1 MASTRKRRYS
11 QVNDSSEP
19 RWGNQGGSSS
29 EQDTNDPRTGGREPC
44 HWSRARGRRARGRS
58 RHVPALAPPKRRRT
72 ESERRETCQ
81 EKETHPL
88 GYMALKKI
96 CDSNC
101 PEDGILELANQSKR
115 FEALLKCTEIRP
127 DLMKLIIRA
136 VHLCALSDQVTQH
149 AEKILRIVIR
159 TKFLLLHLSSFVRKI
174 PLHSITD
181 DKFQPNDVIL
191 QLAETFLVLL
201 QRFGHDIV
209 DTTPLAELSEALEKL
224 KSDFPLQV
232 DTEMLEKKVIRV
244 KELRDEISRR
254 RIESLRKR
262 EDESD
267 LEPPEDFRK
276 VSVIPQAADLN
287 VHGKPFLRANIV
299 GGSYNDLEH
308 YLDVQFRLM
317 REDFIIPLRQGIKE
331 LRRKDNNRGAS
342 IDSGR
347 KHAKDVSVYRDVT
360 ILYPVCSGKGMVYRI
375 RFDWLHRNVKRVNWE
390 KSKLFKFGSLL
401 CLSAD
406 DFYNILFA
414 TVENR
419 SASDLRCGELEVRF
433 EDIELEKLNQ
443 VIQEN
448 EKFDMVESPAFFET
462 YRHVLEG
469 LQKIQPD
476 DLPFQEHIVKCNR
489 NVGPPGYE
497 SKTNG
502 FFVMSDIINKEVE
515 ENNIGLLLD
524 NNMEKD
530 NDDNQSAST
539 EDSFRGW
546 VFRKWD
552 SDSDGSDWLPVDPD
566 VSSEGSSASPDI
578 DVFSMEVLEDSPIT
592 SSEDSSFNLTFRKSN
607 LDFDDSVWLPADS
620 DGTLESD
627 SSLEDGKIASDSNVW
642 ASDDSS
648 EASEGSDSFDDG
660 PEVVNIY
667 DLEVD
672 RESLGF
678 NASQMRAFKMALA
691 KKIAVIQGP
700 PGTGK
705 TYVGQKIA
713 RVLLQSASL
722 WQEDG
727 KLSPILMVSYTNHA
741 LDEFLEGL
749 PKEGKITV
757 RSRWF
762 AMLAEQLR
770 DLHSVRYWVRIRSD
784 PLCQPSKIV

>member
-29 EQDTNDPRTGGREPC
+29 EQDTNDPRTGGREPR

-72 ESERRETCQ
+72 EIELRETFQ

-88 GYMALKKI
+88 GYMALKEI

-101 PEDGILELANQSKR
+101 PEDGILELANKSKR
-115 FEALLKCTEIRP
+115 FEALLNCTEIRP

-174 PLHSITD
+174 QLHSITD
-181 DKFQPNDVIL
+181 DNFQPDDVIL

-201 QRFGHDIV
+201 QRFRHDTV
-209 DTTPLAELSEALEKL
+209 DTTPIAELSEALEKL
-224 KSDFPLQV
+224 KSDVSLQV
-232 DTEMLEKKVIRV
+232 DTEMLEKKVILV
-244 KELRDEISRR
+244 KELRDEIIRR
-254 RIESLRKR
+254 RIESLRKQD
-262 EDESD
+262 DESA

-287 VHGKPFLRANIV
+287 VHDKPFLRANIV
-299 GGSYNDLEH
+299 GGSYIDLEH

-342 IDSGR
+342 IDSDR
-347 KHAKDVSVYRDVT
+347 KHSKDVSVYRNVT
-360 ILYPVCSGKGMVYRI
+360 VLYPVCSGKGMVYRI
-375 RFDWLHRNVKRVNWE
+375 RFDWLHRSVRHVKWE
-390 KSKLFKFGSLL
+390 KSKQLKFGSLL

-406 DFYNILFA
+406 DFYNLVFA

-419 SASDLRCGELEVRF
+419 NPGDLRCGELEVRF
-433 EDIELEKLNQ
+433 EGVQLEKLNEF
-443 VIQEN
+443 IKEKK
-448 EKFDMVESPAFFET
+448 KFDMVESPAFFET

-476 DLPFQEHIVKCNR
+476 ELPFQEHIVKCNR

-502 FFVMSDIINKEVE
+502 FFVMSDITDKEVE
-515 ENNIGLLLD
+515 ENNIGLLLH
-524 NNMEKD
+524 NNMEGD

-546 VFRKWD
+546 VLRKWD
-552 SDSDGSDWLPVDPD
+552 SDSDGSEWLPVDPD
-566 VSSEGSSASPDI
+566 VLTECDSASLDI
-578 DVFSMEVLEDSPIT
+578 DVFSMGESEDSPLT
-592 SSEDSSFNLTFRKSN
+592 SSEDSLFELACKSN
-607 LDFDDSVWLPADS
+607 LDFEDNVLRSVDSNA
-620 DGTLESD
+620 TLNSD
-627 SSLEDGKIASDSNVW
+627 SSPSGVQAAPSASNL
-642 ASDDSS
+642 ASDDGS
-648 EASEGSDSFDDG
+648 EASEESDAFDPG

-667 DLEVD
+667 DLELHH
-672 RESLGF
+672 ESLGF
-678 NASQMRAFKMALA
+678 NASQMRAFKIALA

-722 WQEDG
+722 WQDEE
-727 KLSPILMVSYTNHA
+727 LSPILMVSYTNHA

-749 PKEGKITV
+749 PKEGKITI

-762 AMLAEQLR
+762 AKLAEQ
-770 DLHSVRYWVRIRSD
+770 
-784 PLCQPSKIV
+784 

>member
-29 EQDTNDPRTGGREPC
+29 EQDTNDPRTGGREPR

-72 ESERRETCQ
+72 EIELRETFQ

-88 GYMALKKI
+88 GYMALKEI

-101 PEDGILELANQSKR
+101 PEDGILELANKSKR
-115 FEALLKCTEIRP
+115 FEALLNCTEIRP

-174 PLHSITD
+174 QLHSITD
-181 DKFQPNDVIL
+181 DNFQPDDVIL

-201 QRFGHDIV
+201 QRFRHDIV
-209 DTTPLAELSEALEKL
+209 DTTPIAELSEALEKL
-224 KSDFPLQV
+224 KSDVSLQV
-232 DTEMLEKKVIRV
+232 DTEMLEKKVILV
-244 KELRDEISRR
+244 KELRDEIIRR
-254 RIESLRKR
+254 RIESLRKQD
-262 EDESD
+262 DESA

-287 VHGKPFLRANIV
+287 VHDKPFLRANIV
-299 GGSYNDLEH
+299 GGSYIDLEH

-342 IDSGR
+342 IDSDR
-347 KHAKDVSVYRDVT
+347 KHSKDVSVYRNVT
-360 ILYPVCSGKGMVYRI
+360 VLYPVCSGKGMVYRI
-375 RFDWLHRNVKRVNWE
+375 RFDWLHRSVRHVKWE
-390 KSKLFKFGSLL
+390 KSKQLKFGSLL

-406 DFYNILFA
+406 DFYNLVFA

-419 SASDLRCGELEVRF
+419 NPGDLRCGELEVRF
-433 EDIELEKLNQ
+433 EGVQLEKLNEF
-443 VIQEN
+443 IKEKK
-448 EKFDMVESPAFFET
+448 KFDMVESPAFFET

-476 DLPFQEHIVKCNR
+476 ELPFQEHIVKCNR

-502 FFVMSDIINKEVE
+502 FFVMSDITDKEVE
-515 ENNIGLLLD
+515 ENNIGLLLH
-524 NNMEKD
+524 NNMEGD

-546 VFRKWD
+546 VLRKWD
-552 SDSDGSDWLPVDPD
+552 SDSDGSEWLPVDPD
-566 VSSEGSSASPDI
+566 VLTECDSASLDI
-578 DVFSMEVLEDSPIT
+578 DVFSMGESEDSPLT
-592 SSEDSSFNLTFRKSN
+592 SSEDMLFELACKSN
-607 LDFDDSVWLPADS
+607 LDFQDNVLRSVDSNA
-620 DGTLESD
+620 TLNSD
-627 SSLEDGKIASDSNVW
+627 SSPSGVQAAPSASNL
-642 ASDDSS
+642 ASDDGS
-648 EASEGSDSFDDG
+648 EASEESDAFDPG

-667 DLEVD
+667 DLELHH
-672 RESLGF
+672 ESLGF
-678 NASQMRAFKMALA
+678 NASQMRAFKIALA

-722 WQEDG
+722 WQDEEE
-727 KLSPILMVSYTNHA
+727 LSPILMVSYTNHT

-749 PKEGKITV
+749 PKEGKITI

-762 AMLAEQLR
+762 AKLAEQ
-770 DLHSVRYWVRIRSD
+770 
-784 PLCQPSKIV
+784 

>member
-29 EQDTNDPRTGGREPC
+29 EQDTNDPRTGGREPR

-72 ESERRETCQ
+72 EIELRETFQ

-88 GYMALKKI
+88 GYMALKEI

-101 PEDGILELANQSKR
+101 PEDGILELANKSKR
-115 FEALLKCTEIRP
+115 FEALLNCTEIRP

-174 PLHSITD
+174 QLHSITD
-181 DKFQPNDVIL
+181 DNFQPDDVIL

-201 QRFGHDIV
+201 QRFRHDTV
-209 DTTPLAELSEALEKL
+209 DTTPIAELSEALEKL
-224 KSDFPLQV
+224 KSDVSLQV
-232 DTEMLEKKVIRV
+232 DTEMLEKKVILV
-244 KELRDEISRR
+244 KELRDEIIRR
-254 RIESLRKR
+254 RIESLRKQD
-262 EDESD
+262 DESA

-287 VHGKPFLRANIV
+287 VHDKPFLRANIV
-299 GGSYNDLEH
+299 GGSYIDLEH

-342 IDSGR
+342 IDSDR
-347 KHAKDVSVYRDVT
+347 KHSKDVSVYRNVT
-360 ILYPVCSGKGMVYRI
+360 VLYPVCSGKGMVYRI
-375 RFDWLHRNVKRVNWE
+375 RFDWLHRSVRHVKWE
-390 KSKLFKFGSLL
+390 KSKQLKFGSLL

-406 DFYNILFA
+406 DFYNLVFA

-419 SASDLRCGELEVRF
+419 NPGDLRCGELEVRF
-433 EDIELEKLNQ
+433 EGVQLEKLNEF
-443 VIQEN
+443 IKEKK
-448 EKFDMVESPAFFET
+448 KFDMVESPAFFET

-476 DLPFQEHIVKCNR
+476 ELPFQEHIVKCNR

-502 FFVMSDIINKEVE
+502 FFVMSDITDKEVE
-515 ENNIGLLLD
+515 ENNIGLLLH
-524 NNMEKD
+524 NNMEGD

-546 VFRKWD
+546 VLRKWD
-552 SDSDGSDWLPVDPD
+552 SDSDGSEWLPVDPD
-566 VSSEGSSASPDI
+566 VLTECDSASLDI
-578 DVFSMEVLEDSPIT
+578 DVFSMGESEDSPLT
-592 SSEDSSFNLTFRKSN
+592 SSEDSLFELACKSN
-607 LDFDDSVWLPADS
+607 LDFEDNVLRSVDSNA
-620 DGTLESD
+620 TLNSD
-627 SSLEDGKIASDSNVW
+627 SSPSGVQAAPSASNL
-642 ASDDSS
+642 ASDDGS
-648 EASEGSDSFDDG
+648 EASEESDAFEPG

-667 DLEVD
+667 DLELHH
-672 RESLGF
+672 ESLGF
-678 NASQMRAFKMALA
+678 NASQMRAFKIALA

-722 WQEDG
+722 WQDEEE
-727 KLSPILMVSYTNHA
+727 LSPILMVSYTNHA

-749 PKEGKITV
+749 PKEGKITI

-762 AMLAEQLR
+762 AKLAEQ
-770 DLHSVRYWVRIRSD
+770 
-784 PLCQPSKIV
+784 

>member
-29 EQDTNDPRTGGREPC
+29 EQDTNDPRTGGREPR

-72 ESERRETCQ
+72 EIELRETFQ

-88 GYMALKKI
+88 GYMALKEI

-101 PEDGILELANQSKR
+101 PEDGILELANKSKR
-115 FEALLKCTEIRP
+115 FEALLNCTEIRP

-174 PLHSITD
+174 QLHSITD
-181 DKFQPNDVIL
+181 DNFQPDDVIL

-201 QRFGHDIV
+201 QRFRHDTV
-209 DTTPLAELSEALEKL
+209 DTTPIAELSEALEKL
-224 KSDFPLQV
+224 KSDVSLQV
-232 DTEMLEKKVIRV
+232 DTEMLEKKVILV
-244 KELRDEISRR
+244 KELRDEIIRR
-254 RIESLRKR
+254 RIESLRKQD
-262 EDESD
+262 DESA

-287 VHGKPFLRANIV
+287 VHDKPFLRANIV
-299 GGSYNDLEH
+299 GGSYIDLEH

-342 IDSGR
+342 IDSDR
-347 KHAKDVSVYRDVT
+347 KHSKDVSVYRNVT
-360 ILYPVCSGKGMVYRI
+360 VLYPVCSGKGMVYRI
-375 RFDWLHRNVKRVNWE
+375 RFDWLHRSVRHVKWE
-390 KSKLFKFGSLL
+390 KSKQLKFGSLL

-406 DFYNILFA
+406 DFYNLVFA

-419 SASDLRCGELEVRF
+419 NPGDLRCGELEVRF
-433 EDIELEKLNQ
+433 EGVQLEKLNEF
-443 VIQEN
+443 IKEKK
-448 EKFDMVESPAFFET
+448 KFDMVESPAFFET

-476 DLPFQEHIVKCNR
+476 ELPFQEHIVKCNR

-502 FFVMSDIINKEVE
+502 FFVMSDITDKEVE
-515 ENNIGLLLD
+515 ENNIGLLLH
-524 NNMEKD
+524 NNMEGD

-546 VFRKWD
+546 VLRKWD
-552 SDSDGSDWLPVDPD
+552 SDSDGSEWLPVDPD
-566 VSSEGSSASPDI
+566 VLTECDSASLDI
-578 DVFSMEVLEDSPIT
+578 DVFSMEESEDSPLT
-592 SSEDSSFNLTFRKSN
+592 SSEDSLFELACKSN
-607 LDFDDSVWLPADS
+607 LDFEDNVLRSVDSNA
-620 DGTLESD
+620 TLNSD
-627 SSLEDGKIASDSNVW
+627 SSPSGVQAAPSASNL
-642 ASDDSS
+642 ASDDGS
-648 EASEGSDSFDDG
+648 EASEESDVFDPG

-667 DLEVD
+667 DLELHH
-672 RESLGF
+672 ESLGF
-678 NASQMRAFKMALA
+678 NASQMRAFKIALA

-722 WQEDG
+722 WQDEEE
-727 KLSPILMVSYTNHA
+727 LSPILMVSYTNHA

-749 PKEGKITV
+749 PKEGKITI

-762 AMLAEQLR
+762 AKLAEQ
-770 DLHSVRYWVRIRSD
+770 
-784 PLCQPSKIV
+784 

>member
-11 QVNDSSEP
+11 QVNNSSKQ
-19 RWGNQGGSSS
+19 RWGNQGERSS
-29 EQDTNDPRTGGREPC
+29 EQDTNIPRTRGREPR
-44 HWSRARGRRARGRS
+44 HWDRARGRRAPGRS
-58 RHVPALAPPKRRRT
+58 RQVPAPAPPKRRRT
-72 ESERRETCQ
+72 EIELRETFQ

-88 GYMALKKI
+88 GYMALKEI

-101 PEDGILELANQSKR
+101 PEDGILELANKSKR
-115 FEALLKCTEIRP
+115 FEALLKCAEIRP

-201 QRFGHDIV
+201 QRFRHDTV
-209 DTTPLAELSEALEKL
+209 DTTPIAELSEALEKL
-224 KSDFPLQV
+224 KSDVSLQV
-232 DTEMLEKKVIRV
+232 DTEMLEKKVILV
-244 KELRDEISRR
+244 KELRDEIIRR
-254 RIESLRKR
+254 RIESLRKQD
-262 EDESD
+262 DESA

-287 VHGKPFLRANIV
+287 VHDKPFLRANIV
-299 GGSYNDLEH
+299 GGSYIDLEH

-331 LRRKDNNRGAS
+331 LRWKDNNRGAS

-347 KHAKDVSVYRDVT
+347 KHSKDVSVYRNVT
-360 ILYPVCSGKGMVYRI
+360 VLYPVCSGKGMVYRI
-375 RFDWLHRNVKRVNWE
+375 RFDWLHRSVRHVKWE
-390 KSKLFKFGSLL
+390 KSKQLKFGSLL

-406 DFYNILFA
+406 DFYNLVFA

-419 SASDLRCGELEVRF
+419 NPGDLRCGELEVRF
-433 EDIELEKLNQ
+433 EGVQLEKLNEF
-443 VIQEN
+443 IKEKK
-448 EKFDMVESPAFFET
+448 KFDMVESPAFFET

-476 DLPFQEHIVKCNR
+476 ELPFQEHIVKCNR

-502 FFVMSDIINKEVE
+502 FFVMSDITDNEVE
-515 ENNIGLLLD
+515 ENKGPLLH
-524 NNMEKD
+524 NNMEGD

-546 VFRKWD
+546 VLRKWD
-552 SDSDGSDWLPVDPD
+552 SDSDGSEWLPVDPD
-566 VSSEGSSASPDI
+566 VLPEYDSASLDI
-578 DVFSMEVLEDSPIT
+578 DDFSMGESEDSPLT
-592 SSEDSSFNLTFRKSN
+592 SSEDSLFELACKSN
-607 LDFDDSVWLPADS
+607 LDFEDNVLRSVDSNA
-620 DGTLESD
+620 TLNSD
-627 SSLEDGKIASDSNVW
+627 SSPSGVQAAPSASNL
-642 ASDDSS
+642 ASDDGS
-648 EASEGSDSFDDG
+648 EASEESDAFDPW

-667 DLEVD
+667 DLELHH
-672 RESLGF
+672 ESLGF
-678 NASQMRAFKMALA
+678 NASQMRAFKIALA

-722 WQEDG
+722 WQDEEER
-727 KLSPILMVSYTNHA
+727 SPILMVSYTNHA

-749 PKEGKITV
+749 PKEGKITI

-762 AMLAEQLR
+762 AKLAEQ
-770 DLHSVRYWVRIRSD
+770 
-784 PLCQPSKIV
+784 

>member
-29 EQDTNDPRTGGREPC
+29 EQDTNDPRTGGREPR

-72 ESERRETCQ
+72 EIELRETFQ

-88 GYMALKKI
+88 GYMALKEI

-101 PEDGILELANQSKR
+101 PEDGILELANKSKR
-115 FEALLKCTEIRP
+115 FEALLNCTEIRP

-159 TKFLLLHLSSFVRKI
+159 TKFLPLHLSSFVRKI
-174 PLHSITD
+174 QLHSITD
-181 DKFQPNDVIL
+181 DNFQPDDVIL

-201 QRFGHDIV
+201 QRFRHDIV
-209 DTTPLAELSEALEKL
+209 GTTPIAELSEALEKL
-224 KSDFPLQV
+224 KSDVSLQV
-232 DTEMLEKKVIRV
+232 DTEMLEKKVILV
-244 KELRDEISRR
+244 KELRDEIIRR
-254 RIESLRKR
+254 RIESLRKQD
-262 EDESD
+262 DESA

-287 VHGKPFLRANIV
+287 VHDKPFLRANIV
-299 GGSYNDLEH
+299 GGSYIDLEH

-347 KHAKDVSVYRDVT
+347 KHSKDVSVYRNVT
-360 ILYPVCSGKGMVYRI
+360 VLYPVCSGKGMVYRI
-375 RFDWLHRNVKRVNWE
+375 RFDWLHRSVRHVKWE
-390 KSKLFKFGSLL
+390 KSKQLKFGSLL

-406 DFYNILFA
+406 DFYSLVFA

-419 SASDLRCGELEVRF
+419 NPGDLRCGELEVRF
-433 EDIELEKLNQ
+433 EGVQLEKLNEF
-443 VIQEN
+443 IKEKK
-448 EKFDMVESPAFFET
+448 KFDMVESPAFFET

-476 DLPFQEHIVKCNR
+476 ELPFQEHIVKCNR

-502 FFVMSDIINKEVE
+502 FFVMSDITDNEVE
-515 ENNIGLLLD
+515 ENNGLLLH
-524 NNMEKD
+524 NNMEGD

-546 VFRKWD
+546 VLRKWD
-552 SDSDGSDWLPVDPD
+552 SDSDGSEWLPVDPD
-566 VSSEGSSASPDI
+566 VLLEYDSASLDI
-578 DVFSMEVLEDSPIT
+578 DDFSMGESEDSPLT
-592 SSEDSSFNLTFRKSN
+592 SSEDSLFELACKSN
-607 LDFDDSVWLPADS
+607 LDFEDNVLRSVDSNA
-620 DGTLESD
+620 TLNSD
-627 SSLEDGKIASDSNVW
+627 SSPSGVQAAPSASNL
-642 ASDDSS
+642 ASDDGS
-648 EASEGSDSFDDG
+648 EASEESDAFDPW

-667 DLEVD
+667 DLELHH
-672 RESLGF
+672 ESLGF
-678 NASQMRAFKMALA
+678 NASQMRAFKIALA

-722 WQEDG
+722 WQDEEE
-727 KLSPILMVSYTNHA
+727 LSPILMVSYTNHA

-749 PKEGKITV
+749 PKEGKITI

-762 AMLAEQLR
+762 AKLAEQ
-770 DLHSVRYWVRIRSD
+770 
-784 PLCQPSKIV
+784 

>member
-29 EQDTNDPRTGGREPC
+29 EQDTNDPRTGGREPR

-72 ESERRETCQ
+72 EIELRETFQ

-88 GYMALKKI
+88 GYMALKEI

-101 PEDGILELANQSKR
+101 PEDGILELANKSKR
-115 FEALLKCTEIRP
+115 FEALLNCTEIRP

-174 PLHSITD
+174 QLHSITD
-181 DKFQPNDVIL
+181 DNFQPDDVIL

-201 QRFGHDIV
+201 QRFRHDTV
-209 DTTPLAELSEALEKL
+209 DTTPIAELSEALEKL
-224 KSDFPLQV
+224 KSDVSLQV
-232 DTEMLEKKVIRV
+232 DTEMLEKKVILV
-244 KELRDEISRR
+244 KELRDEIIRR
-254 RIESLRKR
+254 RIESLRKQD
-262 EDESD
+262 DESA

-287 VHGKPFLRANIV
+287 VHDKPFLRANIV
-299 GGSYNDLEH
+299 GGSYIDLEH

-342 IDSGR
+342 IDSDR
-347 KHAKDVSVYRDVT
+347 KHSKDVSVYRNVT
-360 ILYPVCSGKGMVYRI
+360 VLYPVCSGKGMVYRI
-375 RFDWLHRNVKRVNWE
+375 RFDWLHRSVRHVKWE
-390 KSKLFKFGSLL
+390 KSKQLKFGSLL

-406 DFYNILFA
+406 DFYNLVFA

-419 SASDLRCGELEVRF
+419 NPGDLRCGELEVRF
-433 EDIELEKLNQ
+433 EGVQLEKLNEF
-443 VIQEN
+443 IKEKK
-448 EKFDMVESPAFFET
+448 KFDMVESPAFFET

-476 DLPFQEHIVKCNR
+476 ELPFQEHIVKCNR

-502 FFVMSDIINKEVE
+502 FFVMSDITDKEVE
-515 ENNIGLLLD
+515 ENNIGLLLH
-524 NNMEKD
+524 NNMEGD

-546 VFRKWD
+546 VLRKWD
-552 SDSDGSDWLPVDPD
+552 SDSDGSEWLPVDPD
-566 VSSEGSSASPDI
+566 VLTECDSASLDI
-578 DVFSMEVLEDSPIT
+578 DVFSMGESEDSPLT
-592 SSEDSSFNLTFRKSN
+592 SSEDSLFELACKSN
-607 LDFDDSVWLPADS
+607 LDFEDNVLRSVDSNA
-620 DGTLESD
+620 TLNSD
-627 SSLEDGKIASDSNVW
+627 SSPSGVQAAPSASNL
-642 ASDDSS
+642 ASDDGS
-648 EASEGSDSFDDG
+648 EASEESDAFDPG

-667 DLEVD
+667 DLELHH
-672 RESLGF
+672 ESLGF
-678 NASQMRAFKMALA
+678 NASQMRAFKIALA

-722 WQEDG
+722 WQDEEE
-727 KLSPILMVSYTNHA
+727 LSPILMVSYTNHA

-749 PKEGKITV
+749 PKEGKITI

-762 AMLAEQLR
+762 AKLAEQ
-770 DLHSVRYWVRIRSD
+770 
-784 PLCQPSKIV
+784 

>member
-11 QVNDSSEP
+11 QVNNSSKQ
-19 RWGNQGGSSS
+19 RWGNQGERSS
-29 EQDTNDPRTGGREPC
+29 EQDTNIPRTRGREPR
-44 HWSRARGRRARGRS
+44 HWDRARGRRAPGRS
-58 RHVPALAPPKRRRT
+58 RQVPAPAPPKRRRT
-72 ESERRETCQ
+72 EIELRETFQ

-88 GYMALKKI
+88 GYMALKEI

-101 PEDGILELANQSKR
+101 PEDGILELANKSKR
-115 FEALLKCTEIRP
+115 FEALLNCTEIRP

-174 PLHSITD
+174 QLHSITD
-181 DKFQPNDVIL
+181 DNFQPDDVIL

-201 QRFGHDIV
+201 QRFRHDIV
-209 DTTPLAELSEALEKL
+209 DTTPIAELSEALEKL
-224 KSDFPLQV
+224 KSDVSLQV
-232 DTEMLEKKVIRV
+232 DTEMLEKKVILV
-244 KELRDEISRR
+244 KELRDEIIRR
-254 RIESLRKR
+254 RIESLRKQD
-262 EDESD
+262 DESA

-287 VHGKPFLRANIV
+287 VHDKPFLRANIV
-299 GGSYNDLEH
+299 GGSYIDLEH

-331 LRRKDNNRGAS
+331 LRWKDNNRGAS

-347 KHAKDVSVYRDVT
+347 KHSKDVSVYRNVT
-360 ILYPVCSGKGMVYRI
+360 VLYPVCSGKGMVYRI
-375 RFDWLHRNVKRVNWE
+375 RFDWLHRSVRHVKWE
-390 KSKLFKFGSLL
+390 KSKQLKFGSLL

-406 DFYNILFA
+406 DFYNLVFA

-419 SASDLRCGELEVRF
+419 NPGDLRCGELEVRF
-433 EDIELEKLNQ
+433 EGVQLEKLNEF
-443 VIQEN
+443 IKEKK
-448 EKFDMVESPAFFET
+448 KFDMVESPAFFET

-476 DLPFQEHIVKCNR
+476 ELPFQEHIVKCNR

-502 FFVMSDIINKEVE
+502 FFVMSDITDNEVA
-515 ENNIGLLLD
+515 ENNGLLLH
-524 NNMEKD
+524 NNMEGD

-546 VFRKWD
+546 VLRKWD
-552 SDSDGSDWLPVDPD
+552 SDSDGSEWLPVDPD
-566 VSSEGSSASPDI
+566 VLPEYDSASLDI
-578 DVFSMEVLEDSPIT
+578 DDFSMGESEDSPLT
-592 SSEDSSFNLTFRKSN
+592 SSEDSLFELACKSN
-607 LDFDDSVWLPADS
+607 LDFEDNVLRSVDSNA
-620 DGTLESD
+620 TLNSD
-627 SSLEDGKIASDSNVW
+627 SSPSGVQAAPSASNL
-642 ASDDSS
+642 ASDDGSK
-648 EASEGSDSFDDG
+648 ASEESDAFDPW

-667 DLEVD
+667 NLELHH
-672 RESLGF
+672 ESLGF
-678 NASQMRAFKMALA
+678 NASQMRAFKIALA

-722 WQEDG
+722 WQDEEE
-727 KLSPILMVSYTNHA
+727 LSPILMVSYTNHA

-749 PKEGKITV
+749 PKEGKITI

-762 AMLAEQLR
+762 AKLAEQ
-770 DLHSVRYWVRIRSD
+770 
-784 PLCQPSKIV
+784 

>member
-29 EQDTNDPRTGGREPC
+29 EQDTNDPRTGGREPR

-72 ESERRETCQ
+72 ESERGETFQ

-88 GYMALKKI
+88 GYMALKEI

-101 PEDGILELANQSKR
+101 PEDGILELANKSKR
-115 FEALLKCTEIRP
+115 FEALLNCTEIRP

-136 VHLCALSDQVTQH
+136 LHLCALSDQVTQH

-174 PLHSITD
+174 QLHSITD
-181 DKFQPNDVIL
+181 DNFQPDDVIL

-201 QRFGHDIV
+201 QRFRHDTV
-209 DTTPLAELSEALEKL
+209 DTTPIAELSEALEKL
-224 KSDFPLQV
+224 KSDVSLQV
-232 DTEMLEKKVIRV
+232 DTEMLEKKVILV
-244 KELRDEISRR
+244 KELRDEIIRR
-254 RIESLRKR
+254 RIESLRKQD
-262 EDESD
+262 DESA

-287 VHGKPFLRANIV
+287 VHDKPFLRANIV
-299 GGSYNDLEH
+299 GGSYIDLEH

-317 REDFIIPLRQGIKE
+317 REDFVIPLRQGIKE
-331 LRRKDNNRGAS
+331 LRWKDNNRGAS

-347 KHAKDVSVYRDVT
+347 KHSKDVSVYRNVT
-360 ILYPVCSGKGMVYRI
+360 VLYPVCSGKGMVYRI
-375 RFDWLHRNVKRVNWE
+375 RFDWLHRSVRHVKWE
-390 KSKLFKFGSLL
+390 KSKQLKFGSLL

-406 DFYNILFA
+406 DFYNLVFA

-419 SASDLRCGELEVRF
+419 NPGDLRCGELEVRF
-433 EDIELEKLNQ
+433 EGVQLEKLNEF
-443 VIQEN
+443 IKEKK
-448 EKFDMVESPAFFET
+448 KFDMVESPAFFET

-476 DLPFQEHIVKCNR
+476 ELPFQEHIVKCNR

-502 FFVMSDIINKEVE
+502 FFVMSDITDNEVE
-515 ENNIGLLLD
+515 ENNGLLLH
-524 NNMEKD
+524 NNMEGD

-546 VFRKWD
+546 VLRKWD
-552 SDSDGSDWLPVDPD
+552 SDSDGSEWLPVDPD
-566 VSSEGSSASPDI
+566 VLLEYDSASLDI
-578 DVFSMEVLEDSPIT
+578 DDFSMGESEDSPLT
-592 SSEDSSFNLTFRKSN
+592 SSEDNLFELACKSN
-607 LDFDDSVWLPADS
+607 LDFEDNVLRSVDSSA
-620 DGTLESD
+620 TLNSD
-627 SSLEDGKIASDSNVW
+627 SSPSGVQAAPSASNL
-642 ASDDSS
+642 ASDDGS
-648 EASEGSDSFDDG
+648 EASEENDAFDPG

-667 DLEVD
+667 DLELHH
-672 RESLGF
+672 ESLGF
-678 NASQMRAFKMALA
+678 NASQMRAFKIALA

-722 WQEDG
+722 WQDEDE
-727 KLSPILMVSYTNHA
+727 LSPILMVSYTNHA

-749 PKEGKITV
+749 PKEGKITI

-762 AMLAEQLR
+762 AKLAEQ
-770 DLHSVRYWVRIRSD
+770 
-784 PLCQPSKIV
+784 

>member
-1 MASTRKRRYS
+1 MASTRKRRYR
-11 QVNDSSEP
+11 QVNDSSEQ
-19 RWGNQGGSSS
+19 RWGNQGGISSA
-29 EQDTNDPRTGGREPC
+29 QGTNDPRTGGREPR

-58 RHVPALAPPKRRRT
+58 RQVPAHAPSKRRRT

-88 GYMALKKI
+88 GYMALKEI
-96 CDSNC
+96 CESNC
-101 PEDGILELANQSKR
+101 PEDGIFELANKSKR
-115 FEALLKCTEIRP
+115 FEALLNCTEIGP

-136 VHLCALSDQVTQH
+136 LHLCALSDQVTQH
-149 AEKILRIVIR
+149 ADKILRIVIR

-224 KSDFPLQV
+224 KSDVSLQV

-244 KELRDEISRR
+244 KELRDEINRR
-254 RIESLRKR
+254 QIQSLRKQ

-287 VHGKPFLRANIV
+287 VHGKPFLRVNIV
-299 GGSYNDLEH
+299 DGSYNDLEH

-331 LRRKDNNRGAS
+331 LRRKDNDRGAGVG
-342 IDSGR
+342 SGR
-347 KHAKDVSVYRDVT
+347 KHAKDVSIYRNVT
-360 ILYPVCSGKGMVYRI
+360 VLYPVCSGKGMVYRI
-375 RFDWLHRNVKRVNWE
+375 RFDWRHRSVKHVNWE
-390 KSKLFKFGSLL
+390 KSNKLLKFGSLL

-419 SASDLRCGELEVRF
+419 SPSDLRCGELEVRF
-433 EDIELEKLNQ
+433 EGIELEKLNQ

-476 DLPFQEHIVKCNR
+476 ELPFQEHIVKCNR

-497 SKTNG
+497 IKTNG

-515 ENNIGLLLD
+515 ENNIGLRLD

-552 SDSDGSDWLPVDPD
+552 SDSDDSEWLPV
-566 VSSEGSSASPDI
+566 VSAEGNSTSPDI
-578 DVFSMEVLEDSPIT
+578 DVVSMEVLEDSAIA
-592 SSEDSSFNLTFRKSN
+592 SSKDSSFELISSKSN
-607 LDFDDSVWLPADS
+607 LDVSDSLWLPADS
-620 DGTLESD
+620 DVTVESD
-627 SSLEDGKIASDSNVW
+627 SSLEDGEIASDSNVL
-642 ASDDSS
+642 ASDHSS
-648 EASEGSDSFDDG
+648 EASESSDSLEYDL
-660 PEVVNIY
+660 EVVNIY

-672 RESLGF
+672 CESLGF
-678 NASQMRAFKMALA
+678 NASQMRAFKMALS
-691 KKIAVIQGP
+691 KKVAVIQGP

-713 RVLLQSASL
+713 RVLLQSACL
-722 WQEDG
+722 WQDDE
-727 KLSPILMVSYTNHA
+727 KRSPILMVSYTNHA

-749 PKEGKITV
+749 PKKGKIT
-757 RSRWF
+757 
-762 AMLAEQLR
+762 
-770 DLHSVRYWVRIRSD
+770 IRS
-784 PLCQPSKIV
+784 LCFAKLVEQRRHVQNGRYKARI

>member
-29 EQDTNDPRTGGREPC
+29 EQDTSDPRTGGREPR
-44 HWSRARGRRARGRS
+44 HWSRARGRIARGRS

-72 ESERRETCQ
+72 EIELRETFQ

-88 GYMALKKI
+88 GYMALKEI

-101 PEDGILELANQSKR
+101 PEDGILELANKSKR
-115 FEALLKCTEIRP
+115 FEALLNCTEIRP

-174 PLHSITD
+174 QLHSITD
-181 DKFQPNDVIL
+181 DNFQPDDVIL

-201 QRFGHDIV
+201 QRFRHDIV
-209 DTTPLAELSEALEKL
+209 DTTPIAELSEALEKL
-224 KSDFPLQV
+224 KSDVSLQV
-232 DTEMLEKKVIRV
+232 DTEMLEKKVILV
-244 KELRDEISRR
+244 KELRDEIIRR
-254 RIESLRKR
+254 RIESLRKQD
-262 EDESD
+262 DESA

-287 VHGKPFLRANIV
+287 VHDKPFLRANIV
-299 GGSYNDLEH
+299 GGSYIDLEH

-342 IDSGR
+342 IDSDR
-347 KHAKDVSVYRDVT
+347 KHSKDVSVYRNVT
-360 ILYPVCSGKGMVYRI
+360 VLYPVCSGKGMVYRI
-375 RFDWLHRNVKRVNWE
+375 RFDWLHRSVRHVKWE
-390 KSKLFKFGSLL
+390 KSKQLKFGSLL

-406 DFYNILFA
+406 DFYNLVFA

-419 SASDLRCGELEVRF
+419 NPGDLRCGELEVRF
-433 EDIELEKLNQ
+433 EGVQLEKLNEF
-443 VIQEN
+443 IKEKK
-448 EKFDMVESPAFFET
+448 KFDMVESPAFFET

-476 DLPFQEHIVKCNR
+476 ELPFQEHIVKCNR

-502 FFVMSDIINKEVE
+502 FFVMSDITDKEVE
-515 ENNIGLLLD
+515 ENNIGLLLH
-524 NNMEKD
+524 NNMEGD

-546 VFRKWD
+546 VLRKWD
-552 SDSDGSDWLPVDPD
+552 SDSDGSEWLPVDPD
-566 VSSEGSSASPDI
+566 VLTECDSASLDI
-578 DVFSMEVLEDSPIT
+578 DVFSMGESEDSPLT
-592 SSEDSSFNLTFRKSN
+592 SSEDSLFELACKSN
-607 LDFDDSVWLPADS
+607 LDFEDNVLRSVDSNA
-620 DGTLESD
+620 TLNSD
-627 SSLEDGKIASDSNVW
+627 SSPSGVQAAPSASNL
-642 ASDDSS
+642 ASDDGS
-648 EASEGSDSFDDG
+648 EASEESDAFDPG

-667 DLEVD
+667 DLELHH
-672 RESLGF
+672 ESLGF
-678 NASQMRAFKMALA
+678 NASQMRAFKIALA

-722 WQEDG
+722 WQDEEE
-727 KLSPILMVSYTNHA
+727 LSPILMVSYTNHA

-749 PKEGKITV
+749 PKEGKITI

-762 AMLAEQLR
+762 AKLAEQ
-770 DLHSVRYWVRIRSD
+770 
-784 PLCQPSKIV
+784 

>member
-1 MASTRKRRYS
+1 MASTRKRRYR
-11 QVNDSSEP
+11 QVNDSSEQ
-19 RWGNQGGSSS
+19 RWGNQGGISSA
-29 EQDTNDPRTGGREPC
+29 QGTNDPRTGGREPR

-58 RHVPALAPPKRRRT
+58 RQVPAHAPSKRRRT

-88 GYMALKKI
+88 GYMALKEI
-96 CDSNC
+96 CESNC
-101 PEDGILELANQSKR
+101 PEDGIFELANQSKR
-115 FEALLKCTEIRP
+115 FEALLKCAEIRP

-136 VHLCALSDQVTQH
+136 VHLCASSDQVTQH

-159 TKFLLLHLSSFVRKI
+159 TKFLLLHLFSFVRKI

-224 KSDFPLQV
+224 KSDVSLQV

-244 KELRDEISRR
+244 KELRDEINRR
-254 RIESLRKR
+254 QIQSLRKQ

-287 VHGKPFLRANIV
+287 VHGKPFLRVNIV
-299 GGSYNDLEH
+299 DGSYNDLEH

-331 LRRKDNNRGAS
+331 LRRKDNDRGAGVG
-342 IDSGR
+342 SGR
-347 KHAKDVSVYRDVT
+347 KHAKDVSIYRNVT
-360 ILYPVCSGKGMVYRI
+360 VLYPVCSGKGMVYRI
-375 RFDWLHRNVKRVNWE
+375 RFDWRHRSVKHVNWE
-390 KSKLFKFGSLL
+390 KSNKLLKFGSLL

-419 SASDLRCGELEVRF
+419 SPSDLRCGELEVRF
-433 EDIELEKLNQ
+433 EGIELEKLNQ
-443 VIQEN
+443 VIQEK

-476 DLPFQEHIVKCNR
+476 ELPFQEHIVKCNR

-497 SKTNG
+497 IKTNG

-515 ENNIGLLLD
+515 ENNIGLRLD

-552 SDSDGSDWLPVDPD
+552 SDSDDSEWLPV
-566 VSSEGSSASPDI
+566 VSAEGNSTSPDI
-578 DVFSMEVLEDSPIT
+578 DVVSMEVLEDSAIA
-592 SSEDSSFNLTFRKSN
+592 SSKDSSFELISSKSN
-607 LDFDDSVWLPADS
+607 LDVSDSLWLPADS
-620 DGTLESD
+620 DVTVESD
-627 SSLEDGKIASDSNVW
+627 SSLEDGEIASDSNVL
-642 ASDDSS
+642 ASDHSS
-648 EASEGSDSFDDG
+648 EASESSDSLEYDL
-660 PEVVNIY
+660 EVVNIY

-672 RESLGF
+672 CESLGF
-678 NASQMRAFKMALA
+678 NASQMRAFKMALS
-691 KKIAVIQGP
+691 KKVAVIQGP

-713 RVLLQSASL
+713 RVLLQSACL
-722 WQEDG
+722 WQDDE
-727 KLSPILMVSYTNHA
+727 KRSPILMVSYTNHA

-749 PKEGKITV
+749 PKKGKIT
-757 RSRWF
+757 
-762 AMLAEQLR
+762 
-770 DLHSVRYWVRIRSD
+770 IRS
-784 PLCQPSKIV
+784 LCFAKLVEQRRHVQNGRYKARI

>member
-1 MASTRKRRYS
+1 MASTRKRRYR
-11 QVNDSSEP
+11 QVNDSSEQ
-19 RWGNQGGSSS
+19 RWGNQGGISSA
-29 EQDTNDPRTGGREPC
+29 QGTNDPRTGGREPR

-58 RHVPALAPPKRRRT
+58 RQVPAHAPSKRRRT

-88 GYMALKKI
+88 GYMALKEI
-96 CDSNC
+96 CESNC
-101 PEDGILELANQSKR
+101 PEDGIFELANKSKR
-115 FEALLKCTEIRP
+115 FEALLNCTEIGP

-136 VHLCALSDQVTQH
+136 LHLCALSDQVTQH
-149 AEKILRIVIR
+149 ADKILRIVIR

-224 KSDFPLQV
+224 KSDVSLQV

-244 KELRDEISRR
+244 KELRDEINRR
-254 RIESLRKR
+254 QIQSLRKQ

-287 VHGKPFLRANIV
+287 VHGKPFLRVNIV
-299 GGSYNDLEH
+299 DGSYNDLEH

-331 LRRKDNNRGAS
+331 LRRKDNDRGAGVG
-342 IDSGR
+342 SGR
-347 KHAKDVSVYRDVT
+347 KHAKDVSIYRNVT
-360 ILYPVCSGKGMVYRI
+360 VLYPVCSGKGMVYRI
-375 RFDWLHRNVKRVNWE
+375 RFDWRHRSVKHVNWE
-390 KSKLFKFGSLL
+390 KSNKLLKFGSLL

-419 SASDLRCGELEVRF
+419 SPSDLRCGELEVRF
-433 EDIELEKLNQ
+433 EGIELEKLNQ
-443 VIQEN
+443 VIQEK

-476 DLPFQEHIVKCNR
+476 ELPFQEHIVKCNR

-497 SKTNG
+497 IKTNG

-515 ENNIGLLLD
+515 ENNIGLRLD

-552 SDSDGSDWLPVDPD
+552 SDSDDSEWLPV
-566 VSSEGSSASPDI
+566 VSAEGNSTSPDI
-578 DVFSMEVLEDSPIT
+578 DVVSMEVLEDSAIA
-592 SSEDSSFNLTFRKSN
+592 SSKDSSFELISSKSN
-607 LDFDDSVWLPADS
+607 LDVSDSLWLPADS
-620 DGTLESD
+620 DVTVESD
-627 SSLEDGKIASDSNVW
+627 SSLEDGEIASDSNVL
-642 ASDDSS
+642 ASDHSS
-648 EASEGSDSFDDG
+648 EASESSDSLEYDL
-660 PEVVNIY
+660 EVVNIY

-672 RESLGF
+672 CESLGF
-678 NASQMRAFKMALA
+678 NASQMRAFKMALS
-691 KKIAVIQGP
+691 KKVAVIQGP

-713 RVLLQSASL
+713 RVLLQSACL
-722 WQEDG
+722 WQDDE
-727 KLSPILMVSYTNHA
+727 KRSPILMVSYTNHA

-749 PKEGKITV
+749 PKKGKIT
-757 RSRWF
+757 
-762 AMLAEQLR
+762 
-770 DLHSVRYWVRIRSD
+770 IRS
-784 PLCQPSKIV
+784 LCFAKLVEQRRHVQNGRYKARI

>member
-29 EQDTNDPRTGGREPC
+29 EQDTNDPRTGGREPR

-72 ESERRETCQ
+72 EIELRETFQ

-88 GYMALKKI
+88 GYMALKEI

-101 PEDGILELANQSKR
+101 PEDGILELANKSKR
-115 FEALLKCTEIRP
+115 FEALLNCTEIRP

-174 PLHSITD
+174 QLHSITD
-181 DKFQPNDVIL
+181 DNFQPDDVIL

-201 QRFGHDIV
+201 QRFRHDTV
-209 DTTPLAELSEALEKL
+209 DTTPIAELSEALEKL
-224 KSDFPLQV
+224 KSDVSLQV
-232 DTEMLEKKVIRV
+232 DTEMLEKKVILV
-244 KELRDEISRR
+244 KELRDEIIRR
-254 RIESLRKR
+254 RIESLRKQD
-262 EDESD
+262 DESA

-287 VHGKPFLRANIV
+287 VHDKPFLRANIV
-299 GGSYNDLEH
+299 GGSYIDLEH

-342 IDSGR
+342 IDSDR
-347 KHAKDVSVYRDVT
+347 KHSKDISVYRNVT
-360 ILYPVCSGKGMVYRI
+360 VLYPVCSGKGMVYRI
-375 RFDWLHRNVKRVNWE
+375 RFDWLHRSVRHVKWE
-390 KSKLFKFGSLL
+390 KSKQLKFGSLL

-406 DFYNILFA
+406 DFYNLVFA

-419 SASDLRCGELEVRF
+419 NPGDLRCGELEVRF
-433 EDIELEKLNQ
+433 EGVQLEKLNEF
-443 VIQEN
+443 IKEKK
-448 EKFDMVESPAFFET
+448 KFDMVESPAFFET

-476 DLPFQEHIVKCNR
+476 ELPFQEHIVKCNR

-502 FFVMSDIINKEVE
+502 FFVMSDITDKEVE
-515 ENNIGLLLD
+515 ENNIGLLLH
-524 NNMEKD
+524 NNMEGD

-546 VFRKWD
+546 VLRKWD
-552 SDSDGSDWLPVDPD
+552 SDSDGSEWLPVDPD
-566 VSSEGSSASPDI
+566 VLTECDSASLDI
-578 DVFSMEVLEDSPIT
+578 DVFSMGESEDSPLT
-592 SSEDSSFNLTFRKSN
+592 SSEDSLFELACKSN
-607 LDFDDSVWLPADS
+607 LDFEDNVLRSVDSNA
-620 DGTLESD
+620 TLNSD
-627 SSLEDGKIASDSNVW
+627 SSPSGVQAAPSASNL
-642 ASDDSS
+642 ASDDGS
-648 EASEGSDSFDDG
+648 EASEESDAFDPG

-667 DLEVD
+667 DLELHH
-672 RESLGF
+672 ESLGF
-678 NASQMRAFKMALA
+678 NASQMRAFKIALA

-722 WQEDG
+722 WQDEEE
-727 KLSPILMVSYTNHA
+727 LSPILMVSYTNHA

-749 PKEGKITV
+749 PKEGKITI

-762 AMLAEQLR
+762 AKLAEQ
-770 DLHSVRYWVRIRSD
+770 
-784 PLCQPSKIV
+784 

>member
-11 QVNDSSEP
+11 QVNNSSKQ
-19 RWGNQGGSSS
+19 RWGNQGERSS
-29 EQDTNDPRTGGREPC
+29 EQDTNIPRTRGREPR
-44 HWSRARGRRARGRS
+44 HWDRARGRRAPGRS
-58 RHVPALAPPKRRRT
+58 RQVPAPAPPKRRRT
-72 ESERRETCQ
+72 EIELRETFQ

-88 GYMALKKI
+88 GYMALKEI

-101 PEDGILELANQSKR
+101 PEDGILELANKSKR
-115 FEALLKCTEIRP
+115 FEALLNCTEIRP

-174 PLHSITD
+174 QLHSITD
-181 DKFQPNDVIL
+181 DNFQPDDVIL

-201 QRFGHDIV
+201 QRFRHDIV
-209 DTTPLAELSEALEKL
+209 DTTPIAELSEALEKL
-224 KSDFPLQV
+224 KSDVSLQV
-232 DTEMLEKKVIRV
+232 DTEMLEKKVILV
-244 KELRDEISRR
+244 KELRDEIIRR
-254 RIESLRKR
+254 RIESLRKQD
-262 EDESD
+262 DESA

-287 VHGKPFLRANIV
+287 VHDKPFLRANIV
-299 GGSYNDLEH
+299 GGSYIDLEH

-331 LRRKDNNRGAS
+331 LRWKDNNRGAS

-347 KHAKDVSVYRDVT
+347 KHSKDVSVYRNVT
-360 ILYPVCSGKGMVYRI
+360 VLYPVCSGKGMVYRI
-375 RFDWLHRNVKRVNWE
+375 RFDWLHRSVRHVKWE
-390 KSKLFKFGSLL
+390 KSKQLKFGSLL

-406 DFYNILFA
+406 DFYNLVFA

-419 SASDLRCGELEVRF
+419 NPGDLRCGELEVRF
-433 EDIELEKLNQ
+433 EGVQLEKLNEF
-443 VIQEN
+443 IKEKK
-448 EKFDMVESPAFFET
+448 KFDMVESPAFFET

-476 DLPFQEHIVKCNR
+476 ELPFQEHIVKCNR

-502 FFVMSDIINKEVE
+502 FFVMSDITDNEVE
-515 ENNIGLLLD
+515 ENNGLLLH
-524 NNMEKD
+524 NNMEGD

-546 VFRKWD
+546 VLRKWD
-552 SDSDGSDWLPVDPD
+552 SDSDGSEWLPVDPD
-566 VSSEGSSASPDI
+566 VLPEYDSASLDI
-578 DVFSMEVLEDSPIT
+578 DDFSMGESEDSPLT
-592 SSEDSSFNLTFRKSN
+592 SSEDSLFELACKSN
-607 LDFDDSVWLPADS
+607 LDFEDNVLRSVDSNA
-620 DGTLESD
+620 TLNSD
-627 SSLEDGKIASDSNVW
+627 SSPSGVQAAPSASNL
-642 ASDDSS
+642 ASDDGS
-648 EASEGSDSFDDG
+648 EASEESDAFDPW

-667 DLEVD
+667 DLELHH
-672 RESLGF
+672 ESLGF
-678 NASQMRAFKMALA
+678 NASQMRAFKIALA

-722 WQEDG
+722 WQDEEE
-727 KLSPILMVSYTNHA
+727 LSPILMVSYTNHA

-749 PKEGKITV
+749 PKEGKITI

-762 AMLAEQLR
+762 AKLAEQ
-770 DLHSVRYWVRIRSD
+770 
-784 PLCQPSKIV
+784 

>member
-1 MASTRKRRYS
+1 MASTRKRRYT
-11 QVNDSSEP
+11 QVNNSSKQ
-19 RWGNQGGSSS
+19 RWGNQGERSS
-29 EQDTNDPRTGGREPC
+29 EQDTNIPRTRGREPR
-44 HWSRARGRRARGRS
+44 HWDRARGRRAPGRS
-58 RHVPALAPPKRRRT
+58 RQVPAPAPPKRRRT
-72 ESERRETCQ
+72 EIELRETFQ

-88 GYMALKKI
+88 GYMALKEI

-101 PEDGILELANQSKR
+101 PEDGILELANKSKR
-115 FEALLKCTEIRP
+115 FEALLNCTEIRP

-174 PLHSITD
+174 QLHSITD
-181 DKFQPNDVIL
+181 DNFQPDDVIL

-201 QRFGHDIV
+201 QRFRHDIV
-209 DTTPLAELSEALEKL
+209 DTTPIAELSEALEKL
-224 KSDFPLQV
+224 KSDVSLQV
-232 DTEMLEKKVIRV
+232 DTEMLEKKVILV
-244 KELRDEISRR
+244 KELRDEIIRR
-254 RIESLRKR
+254 RIESLRKQD
-262 EDESD
+262 DESA

-287 VHGKPFLRANIV
+287 VHDKPFLRANIV
-299 GGSYNDLEH
+299 GGSYIDLEH

-331 LRRKDNNRGAS
+331 LRWKDNNRGAS

-347 KHAKDVSVYRDVT
+347 KHSKDVSVYRNVT
-360 ILYPVCSGKGMVYRI
+360 VLYPVCSGKGMVYRI
-375 RFDWLHRNVKRVNWE
+375 RFDWLHRSVRHVKWE
-390 KSKLFKFGSLL
+390 KSKQLKFGSLL

-406 DFYNILFA
+406 DFYNLVFA

-419 SASDLRCGELEVRF
+419 NPGDLRCGELEVRF
-433 EDIELEKLNQ
+433 EGVQLEKLNEF
-443 VIQEN
+443 IKEKK
-448 EKFDMVESPAFFET
+448 KFDMVESPAFFET

-476 DLPFQEHIVKCNR
+476 ELPFQEHIVKCNR

-502 FFVMSDIINKEVE
+502 FFVMSDITDKEVE
-515 ENNIGLLLD
+515 ENNGLLLH
-524 NNMEKD
+524 NNMEGD

-546 VFRKWD
+546 VLRKWD
-552 SDSDGSDWLPVDPD
+552 SDSDGSEWLPVDPD
-566 VSSEGSSASPDI
+566 VLPEYDSASLDI
-578 DVFSMEVLEDSPIT
+578 DDFSMGESEDSPLT
-592 SSEDSSFNLTFRKSN
+592 SSEDSLFELACKSN
-607 LDFDDSVWLPADS
+607 LDFEDNVLRLVDSNA
-620 DGTLESD
+620 TLNSD
-627 SSLEDGKIASDSNVW
+627 SSPSGVQAAPSASNL
-642 ASDDSS
+642 ASDDGS
-648 EASEGSDSFDDG
+648 EASEESDAFDPG

-667 DLEVD
+667 DLELHH
-672 RESLGF
+672 ESLGF
-678 NASQMRAFKMALA
+678 NASQMRAFKIALA

-722 WQEDG
+722 WQDEEE
-727 KLSPILMVSYTNHA
+727 LSPILMVSYTNHA

-749 PKEGKITV
+749 PKEGKITI

-762 AMLAEQLR
+762 AKLAEQ
-770 DLHSVRYWVRIRSD
+770 
-784 PLCQPSKIV
+784 

>member
-29 EQDTNDPRTGGREPC
+29 EQDTNDPRTGGREPR

-58 RHVPALAPPKRRRT
+58 RHVSALAPPKRRRT
-72 ESERRETCQ
+72 EIELRETFQ

-88 GYMALKKI
+88 GYMALKEI

-101 PEDGILELANQSKR
+101 PEDGILELANKSKR
-115 FEALLKCTEIRP
+115 FEALLNCTEIRP

-174 PLHSITD
+174 QLHSITD
-181 DKFQPNDVIL
+181 DNFQPDDVIL

-201 QRFGHDIV
+201 QRFRHDTV
-209 DTTPLAELSEALEKL
+209 DTTPIAELSEALEKL
-224 KSDFPLQV
+224 KSDVSLQV
-232 DTEMLEKKVIRV
+232 DTEMLEKKVILV
-244 KELRDEISRR
+244 KELRDEIIRR
-254 RIESLRKR
+254 RIESLRKQD
-262 EDESD
+262 DESA

-287 VHGKPFLRANIV
+287 VHNKPFLRANIV
-299 GGSYNDLEH
+299 GGSYIDLEH

-342 IDSGR
+342 IDSDR
-347 KHAKDVSVYRDVT
+347 KHSKDVSVYRNVT
-360 ILYPVCSGKGMVYRI
+360 VLYPVCSGKGMVYRI
-375 RFDWLHRNVKRVNWE
+375 RFDWLHRSVRHVKWE
-390 KSKLFKFGSLL
+390 KSKQLKFGSLL

-406 DFYNILFA
+406 DFYNLVFA

-419 SASDLRCGELEVRF
+419 NPGDLRCGELEVRF
-433 EDIELEKLNQ
+433 EGVQLEKLNEF
-443 VIQEN
+443 IKEKK
-448 EKFDMVESPAFFET
+448 KFDMVESPAFFET

-476 DLPFQEHIVKCNR
+476 ELPFQEHIVKCNR

-502 FFVMSDIINKEVE
+502 FFVMSDITDKEVE
-515 ENNIGLLLD
+515 ENNIGLLLH
-524 NNMEKD
+524 NNMEGD

-546 VFRKWD
+546 VLRKWD
-552 SDSDGSDWLPVDPD
+552 SDSDGSEWLPVDPD
-566 VSSEGSSASPDI
+566 VLTECDSASLDI
-578 DVFSMEVLEDSPIT
+578 DVFSMGESEDSPLT
-592 SSEDSSFNLTFRKSN
+592 SSEDSLFELACKSN
-607 LDFDDSVWLPADS
+607 LDFEDNVLRSVDSNA
-620 DGTLESD
+620 TLNSD
-627 SSLEDGKIASDSNVW
+627 SSPSGVQAAPSASNL
-642 ASDDSS
+642 ASDDGS
-648 EASEGSDSFDDG
+648 EASEESDAFDPG

-667 DLEVD
+667 DLELHH
-672 RESLGF
+672 ESLGF
-678 NASQMRAFKMALA
+678 NASQMRAFKIALA

-722 WQEDG
+722 WQDEEE
-727 KLSPILMVSYTNHA
+727 LSPILMVSYTNHA

-749 PKEGKITV
+749 PKEGKITI

-762 AMLAEQLR
+762 AKLAEQ
-770 DLHSVRYWVRIRSD
+770 
-784 PLCQPSKIV
+784 

>member
-29 EQDTNDPRTGGREPC
+29 EQDTNDPRTGGREPRHC
-44 HWSRARGRRARGRS
+44 SRARGRRARGRS

-72 ESERRETCQ
+72 EIELRETFQ

-88 GYMALKKI
+88 GYMALKEI

-101 PEDGILELANQSKR
+101 PEDGILELANKSKR
-115 FEALLKCTEIRP
+115 FEALLNCTEIRP

-174 PLHSITD
+174 QLHSITD
-181 DKFQPNDVIL
+181 DNFQPDDVIL

-201 QRFGHDIV
+201 QRFRHDTV
-209 DTTPLAELSEALEKL
+209 DTTPIAELSEALEKL
-224 KSDFPLQV
+224 KSDVSLQV
-232 DTEMLEKKVIRV
+232 DTEMLEKKVILV
-244 KELRDEISRR
+244 KELRDEIIRR
-254 RIESLRKR
+254 RIESLRKQD
-262 EDESD
+262 DESA

-287 VHGKPFLRANIV
+287 VHDKPFLRANIV
-299 GGSYNDLEH
+299 GGSYIDLEH

-342 IDSGR
+342 IDSDR
-347 KHAKDVSVYRDVT
+347 KHSKDVSVYRNVT
-360 ILYPVCSGKGMVYRI
+360 VLYPVCSGKGMVYRI
-375 RFDWLHRNVKRVNWE
+375 RFDWLHRSVRHVKWE
-390 KSKLFKFGSLL
+390 KSKQLKFGSLL

-406 DFYNILFA
+406 DFYNLVFA

-419 SASDLRCGELEVRF
+419 NPGDLRCGELEVRF
-433 EDIELEKLNQ
+433 EGVQLEKLNEF
-443 VIQEN
+443 IKEKK
-448 EKFDMVESPAFFET
+448 KFDMVESPAFFET

-476 DLPFQEHIVKCNR
+476 ELPFQEHIVKCNR

-502 FFVMSDIINKEVE
+502 FFVMSDITDKEVE
-515 ENNIGLLLD
+515 ENNIGLLLH
-524 NNMEKD
+524 NNMEGD

-546 VFRKWD
+546 VLRKWD
-552 SDSDGSDWLPVDPD
+552 SDSDGSEWLPVDPD
-566 VSSEGSSASPDI
+566 VLTECDSASLDI
-578 DVFSMEVLEDSPIT
+578 DVFSMGESEDSPLT
-592 SSEDSSFNLTFRKSN
+592 SSEDSLFELACKSN
-607 LDFDDSVWLPADS
+607 LDFEDNVLRSVDSNA
-620 DGTLESD
+620 TLNSD
-627 SSLEDGKIASDSNVW
+627 SSPSGVQAAPSASNL
-642 ASDDSS
+642 ASDDGS
-648 EASEGSDSFDDG
+648 EASEESDAFDPG

-667 DLEVD
+667 DLELHH
-672 RESLGF
+672 ESLGF
-678 NASQMRAFKMALA
+678 NASQMRAFKIALA

-722 WQEDG
+722 WQDEEE
-727 KLSPILMVSYTNHA
+727 LSPILMVSYTNHA

-749 PKEGKITV
+749 PKEGKITI

-762 AMLAEQLR
+762 AKLAEQ
-770 DLHSVRYWVRIRSD
+770 
-784 PLCQPSKIV
+784 

>member
-29 EQDTNDPRTGGREPC
+29 EQDTNDPRTGGREPR

-72 ESERRETCQ
+72 EIELRETFQ

-88 GYMALKKI
+88 GYMALKEI

-101 PEDGILELANQSKR
+101 PEDGILELANKSKR
-115 FEALLKCTEIRP
+115 FEALLNCTEIRP

-174 PLHSITD
+174 QLHSITD
-181 DKFQPNDVIL
+181 DNFQPDDVIL

-201 QRFGHDIV
+201 QRFRHDIV
-209 DTTPLAELSEALEKL
+209 DTTPIAELSEALEKL
-224 KSDFPLQV
+224 KSDVSLQA
-232 DTEMLEKKVIRV
+232 DTEMLEKKVILV
-244 KELRDEISRR
+244 KELRDEIIRR
-254 RIESLRKR
+254 RIESLRKQD
-262 EDESD
+262 DESA

-287 VHGKPFLRANIV
+287 VHDKPFLRANIV
-299 GGSYNDLEH
+299 GGSYIDLEH

-347 KHAKDVSVYRDVT
+347 KHSKDVSVYRNVT
-360 ILYPVCSGKGMVYRI
+360 VLYPVCSGKGMVYRI
-375 RFDWLHRNVKRVNWE
+375 RFDWLHRSVRHVKWE
-390 KSKLFKFGSLL
+390 KSKQLKFGSLL

-406 DFYNILFA
+406 DFYNLVFA

-419 SASDLRCGELEVRF
+419 NPGDLRCGELEVRF
-433 EDIELEKLNQ
+433 EGVQLEKLNEF
-443 VIQEN
+443 IKEKK
-448 EKFDMVESPAFFET
+448 KFDMVESPAFFET

-476 DLPFQEHIVKCNR
+476 ELPFQEHIVKCNR

-502 FFVMSDIINKEVE
+502 FFVMSDITDKEVE
-515 ENNIGLLLD
+515 ENNIGLLLH
-524 NNMEKD
+524 NNMEGD

-546 VFRKWD
+546 VLRKWD
-552 SDSDGSDWLPVDPD
+552 SDSDGSEWLPVDPD
-566 VSSEGSSASPDI
+566 VLTECDSASLDI
-578 DVFSMEVLEDSPIT
+578 DVFSMGESEDSPLT
-592 SSEDSSFNLTFRKSN
+592 SSEDMLFELACKSN
-607 LDFDDSVWLPADS
+607 LDFQDNVLRSVDSNA
-620 DGTLESD
+620 TLNSD
-627 SSLEDGKIASDSNVW
+627 SSPSGVQAAPSASNL
-642 ASDDSS
+642 ASDDGS
-648 EASEGSDSFDDG
+648 EASEESDAFDPG

-667 DLEVD
+667 DLELHH
-672 RESLGF
+672 ESLGF
-678 NASQMRAFKMALA
+678 NASQMRAFKIALA

-722 WQEDG
+722 WQDEEE
-727 KLSPILMVSYTNHA
+727 LSPILMVSYTNHA

-749 PKEGKITV
+749 PKEGKITI

-762 AMLAEQLR
+762 AKLAEQ
-770 DLHSVRYWVRIRSD
+770 
-784 PLCQPSKIV
+784 

>member
-1 MASTRKRRYS
+1 MASTRKRRYR

-19 RWGNQGGSSS
+19 RWGNQAGSSS
-29 EQDTNDPRTGGREPC
+29 EQDTNDPRTGGREPR

-72 ESERRETCQ
+72 EIELRETFQ

-88 GYMALKKI
+88 GYMALKEI

-101 PEDGILELANQSKR
+101 PEDGILELANKSKR
-115 FEALLKCTEIRP
+115 FEALLNCTEIRP

-174 PLHSITD
+174 QLHSITD
-181 DKFQPNDVIL
+181 DNFQPDDVIL

-201 QRFGHDIV
+201 QRFRHDIV
-209 DTTPLAELSEALEKL
+209 DTTPIAELSEALEKL
-224 KSDFPLQV
+224 KSDVSLQV
-232 DTEMLEKKVIRV
+232 DTEMLERKVILV
-244 KELRDEISRR
+244 KELRDEIIRR
-254 RIESLRKR
+254 RIESLRKQD
-262 EDESD
+262 DESA

-287 VHGKPFLRANIV
+287 VHDKPFLRANIV
-299 GGSYNDLEH
+299 GGSYMDLEH

-347 KHAKDVSVYRDVT
+347 KHSKDVSVYRNVT
-360 ILYPVCSGKGMVYRI
+360 VLYPVCSGKGMVYRI
-375 RFDWLHRNVKRVNWE
+375 RFDWLHRSVRHVKWE
-390 KSKLFKFGSLL
+390 KSKQLKFGSLL

-406 DFYNILFA
+406 DFYNLVFA

-419 SASDLRCGELEVRF
+419 NPGDLRCGELEVRF
-433 EDIELEKLNQ
+433 EGVQLEKLNEF
-443 VIQEN
+443 IKEKK
-448 EKFDMVESPAFFET
+448 KFDMVESPAFFET

-476 DLPFQEHIVKCNR
+476 ELPFQEHIVKCNR

-502 FFVMSDIINKEVE
+502 FFVMSDITDNEVE
-515 ENNIGLLLD
+515 ENNGLLLH
-524 NNMEKD
+524 NNMEGD

-546 VFRKWD
+546 VLRKWD
-552 SDSDGSDWLPVDPD
+552 SDSDGSEWLPVDPD
-566 VSSEGSSASPDI
+566 VLLEYDSASLDI
-578 DVFSMEVLEDSPIT
+578 DDFSMGESEDSPLT
-592 SSEDSSFNLTFRKSN
+592 SSEDNLFELACKSN
-607 LDFDDSVWLPADS
+607 LDFEDNVLRSVDSNA
-620 DGTLESD
+620 TLNSD
-627 SSLEDGKIASDSNVW
+627 SSPSGVQAAPSASNL
-642 ASDDSS
+642 ASDDGS
-648 EASEGSDSFDDG
+648 EASEESDAFDPG

-667 DLEVD
+667 DLELHH
-672 RESLGF
+672 ESLGF
-678 NASQMRAFKMALA
+678 NASQMRAFKIALA

-722 WQEDG
+722 WQDEDE
-727 KLSPILMVSYTNHA
+727 LSPILMVSYTNHA

-749 PKEGKITV
+749 PKEGKITI

-762 AMLAEQLR
+762 AKLAEQ
-770 DLHSVRYWVRIRSD
+770 
-784 PLCQPSKIV
+784 

>member
-29 EQDTNDPRTGGREPC
+29 EQDTNDPRTGGREPR

-72 ESERRETCQ
+72 EIELRETFQ

-88 GYMALKKI
+88 GYMALKEI

-101 PEDGILELANQSKR
+101 PEDGILELANKSKR
-115 FEALLKCTEIRP
+115 FEALLNCTEIRP

-174 PLHSITD
+174 QLHSITD
-181 DKFQPNDVIL
+181 DNFQPDDVIL

-201 QRFGHDIV
+201 QRFRHDIV
-209 DTTPLAELSEALEKL
+209 DTTPIAELSEALEKL
-224 KSDFPLQV
+224 KSDVSLQV
-232 DTEMLEKKVIRV
+232 DTEMLEKKVILV
-244 KELRDEISRR
+244 KELRDEIIRR
-254 RIESLRKR
+254 RIESLRKQD
-262 EDESD
+262 DESA

-287 VHGKPFLRANIV
+287 VHDKPFLRANIV
-299 GGSYNDLEH
+299 GGSYIDLEH

-342 IDSGR
+342 IDSDR
-347 KHAKDVSVYRDVT
+347 KHSKDVSVYRNVT
-360 ILYPVCSGKGMVYRI
+360 VLYPVCSGKGMVYRI
-375 RFDWLHRNVKRVNWE
+375 RFDWLHRSVRHVKWE
-390 KSKLFKFGSLL
+390 KSKQLKFGSLL

-406 DFYNILFA
+406 DFYNLVFA

-419 SASDLRCGELEVRF
+419 NPGDLRCGELEVRF
-433 EDIELEKLNQ
+433 EGVQLEKLNEF
-443 VIQEN
+443 IKEKK
-448 EKFDMVESPAFFET
+448 KFDMVESPAFFET

-476 DLPFQEHIVKCNR
+476 ELPFQEHIVKCNR

-502 FFVMSDIINKEVE
+502 FFVMSDITDKEVE
-515 ENNIGLLLD
+515 ENNIGLLLH
-524 NNMEKD
+524 NNMEGD

-546 VFRKWD
+546 VLRKWD
-552 SDSDGSDWLPVDPD
+552 SDSDGSEWLPVDPD
-566 VSSEGSSASPDI
+566 VLTECDSASLDI
-578 DVFSMEVLEDSPIT
+578 DVFSMGESEDSPLT
-592 SSEDSSFNLTFRKSN
+592 SSEDSLFELACKSN
-607 LDFDDSVWLPADS
+607 LDFEDNVLRSVDSNA
-620 DGTLESD
+620 TLNSD
-627 SSLEDGKIASDSNVW
+627 SSPSGVQAAPSASNL
-642 ASDDSS
+642 ASDDGS
-648 EASEGSDSFDDG
+648 EASEENDAFDPG

-667 DLEVD
+667 DLELHH
-672 RESLGF
+672 ESLGF
-678 NASQMRAFKMALA
+678 NASQMRAFKIALA

-722 WQEDG
+722 WQDEDE
-727 KLSPILMVSYTNHA
+727 LSPILMVSYTNHA

-749 PKEGKITV
+749 PKEGKITI

-762 AMLAEQLR
+762 AKLAEQ
-770 DLHSVRYWVRIRSD
+770 
-784 PLCQPSKIV
+784 

>member
-1 MASTRKRRYS
+1 
-11 QVNDSSEP
+11 
-19 RWGNQGGSSS
+19 
-29 EQDTNDPRTGGREPC
+29 
-44 HWSRARGRRARGRS
+44 
-58 RHVPALAPPKRRRT
+58 
-72 ESERRETCQ
+72 
-81 EKETHPL
+81 
-88 GYMALKKI
+88 MALKEI
-96 CDSNC
+96 CESNC
-101 PEDGILELANQSKR
+101 PEDGIFELANKSKR
-115 FEALLKCTEIRP
+115 FEALLNCTEIGP

-136 VHLCALSDQVTQH
+136 LHLCALSDQVTQH
-149 AEKILRIVIR
+149 ADKILRIVIR

-224 KSDFPLQV
+224 KSDVSLQV

-244 KELRDEISRR
+244 KELRDEINRR
-254 RIESLRKR
+254 QIQSLRKQ

-287 VHGKPFLRANIV
+287 VHGKPFLRVNIV
-299 GGSYNDLEH
+299 DGSYNDLEH

-331 LRRKDNNRGAS
+331 LRRKDNDRGAGVG
-342 IDSGR
+342 SGR
-347 KHAKDVSVYRDVT
+347 KHAKDVSIYRNVT
-360 ILYPVCSGKGMVYRI
+360 VLYPVCSGKGMVYRI
-375 RFDWLHRNVKRVNWE
+375 RFDWRHRSVKHVNWE
-390 KSKLFKFGSLL
+390 KSNKLLKFGSLL

-419 SASDLRCGELEVRF
+419 SPSDLRCGELEVRF
-433 EDIELEKLNQ
+433 EGIELEKLNQ
-443 VIQEN
+443 VIQEK

-476 DLPFQEHIVKCNR
+476 ELPFQEHIVKCNR

-497 SKTNG
+497 IKTNG

-515 ENNIGLLLD
+515 ENNIGLRLD

-552 SDSDGSDWLPVDPD
+552 SDSDDSEWLPV
-566 VSSEGSSASPDI
+566 VSAEGNSTSPDI
-578 DVFSMEVLEDSPIT
+578 DVVSMEVLEDSAIA
-592 SSEDSSFNLTFRKSN
+592 SSKDSSFELISSKSN
-607 LDFDDSVWLPADS
+607 LDVSDSLWLPADS
-620 DGTLESD
+620 DVTVESD
-627 SSLEDGKIASDSNVW
+627 SSLEDGEIASDSNVL
-642 ASDDSS
+642 ASDHSS
-648 EASEGSDSFDDG
+648 EASESSDSLEYDL
-660 PEVVNIY
+660 EVVNIY

-672 RESLGF
+672 CESLGF
-678 NASQMRAFKMALA
+678 NASQMRAFKMALS
-691 KKIAVIQGP
+691 KKVAVIQGP

-713 RVLLQSASL
+713 RVLLQSACL
-722 WQEDG
+722 WQDDE
-727 KLSPILMVSYTNHA
+727 KRSPILMVSYTNHA

-749 PKEGKITV
+749 PKKGKIT
-757 RSRWF
+757 
-762 AMLAEQLR
+762 
-770 DLHSVRYWVRIRSD
+770 IRS
-784 PLCQPSKIV
+784 LCFAKLVEQRRHVQNGRYKARI

>member
-19 RWGNQGGSSS
+19 RWGNQGGISS
-29 EQDTNDPRTGGREPC
+29 EQDTNDPRTGGREPR

-72 ESERRETCQ
+72 ESERGETFQ
-81 EKETHPL
+81 EEETHPL
-88 GYMALKKI
+88 GYMALKEI

-101 PEDGILELANQSKR
+101 PEDGILELANKSKR
-115 FEALLKCTEIRP
+115 FEALLNCTEIRP

-181 DKFQPNDVIL
+181 DKFQPNDLIL

-201 QRFGHDIV
+201 QRFRHDIV
-209 DTTPLAELSEALEKL
+209 DTTPIAELSEALEKL
-224 KSDFPLQV
+224 KSDVSLQV
-232 DTEMLEKKVIRV
+232 DTEMLEKKVILV
-244 KELRDEISRR
+244 KELRDEIIRR
-254 RIESLRKR
+254 RIESLRKQD
-262 EDESD
+262 DESA

-287 VHGKPFLRANIV
+287 VHDKPFLRANIV
-299 GGSYNDLEH
+299 GGSYIDLEH

-347 KHAKDVSVYRDVT
+347 KHSKDVSVYRNVT
-360 ILYPVCSGKGMVYRI
+360 VLYPVCSGKGMVYRI
-375 RFDWLHRNVKRVNWE
+375 RFDWLHRSVRHVKWE
-390 KSKLFKFGSLL
+390 KSKQLKFGSLL

-406 DFYNILFA
+406 DFYSLVFA

-419 SASDLRCGELEVRF
+419 NPGDLRCGELEVRF
-433 EDIELEKLNQ
+433 EGVQLEKLNEF
-443 VIQEN
+443 IKEKK
-448 EKFDMVESPAFFET
+448 KFDMVESPAFFET

-476 DLPFQEHIVKCNR
+476 ELPFQEHIVKCNR

-502 FFVMSDIINKEVE
+502 FFVMSDITDKEVE
-515 ENNIGLLLD
+515 ENNIGLLLHSS
-524 NNMEKD
+524 MEGD

-546 VFRKWD
+546 VLRKWD
-552 SDSDGSDWLPVDPD
+552 SDSDGSEWLPVDPD
-566 VSSEGSSASPDI
+566 VLTECDSASLDI
-578 DVFSMEVLEDSPIT
+578 DVFSMGESENSPLT
-592 SSEDSSFNLTFRKSN
+592 SSEDSLFELACKSN
-607 LDFDDSVWLPADS
+607 LDFEDNVLRLVDSNA
-620 DGTLESD
+620 TLSSD
-627 SSLEDGKIASDSNVW
+627 SSPSGVQVAPSASNL
-642 ASDDSS
+642 ASDDGS
-648 EASEGSDSFDDG
+648 EASEESDAFDPG

-667 DLEVD
+667 DLELHH
-672 RESLGF
+672 ESLGF
-678 NASQMRAFKMALA
+678 NASQMRAFKIALA

-722 WQEDG
+722 WQDEEE
-727 KLSPILMVSYTNHA
+727 LSPILMVSYTNHA

-749 PKEGKITV
+749 PKEGKITI

-762 AMLAEQLR
+762 AKLAEQ
-770 DLHSVRYWVRIRSD
+770 
-784 PLCQPSKIV
+784 

>member
-1 MASTRKRRYS
+1 M
-11 QVNDSSEP
+11 
-19 RWGNQGGSSS
+19 
-29 EQDTNDPRTGGREPC
+29 
-44 HWSRARGRRARGRS
+44 
-58 RHVPALAPPKRRRT
+58 
-72 ESERRETCQ
+72 
-81 EKETHPL
+81 KE
-88 GYMALKKI
+88 I
-96 CDSNC
+96 CESNC
-101 PEDGILELANQSKR
+101 PEDGIFELANKSKR
-115 FEALLKCTEIRP
+115 FEALLNCTEIGP

-136 VHLCALSDQVTQH
+136 LHLCALSDQVTQH
-149 AEKILRIVIR
+149 ADKILRIVIR

-224 KSDFPLQV
+224 KSDVSLQV

-244 KELRDEISRR
+244 KELRDEINRR
-254 RIESLRKR
+254 QIQSLRKQ

-287 VHGKPFLRANIV
+287 VHGKPFLRVNIV
-299 GGSYNDLEH
+299 DGSYNDLEH

-331 LRRKDNNRGAS
+331 LRRKDNDRGAGVG
-342 IDSGR
+342 SGR
-347 KHAKDVSVYRDVT
+347 KHAKDVSIYRNVT
-360 ILYPVCSGKGMVYRI
+360 VLYPVCSGKGMVYRI
-375 RFDWLHRNVKRVNWE
+375 RFDWRHRSVKHVNWE
-390 KSKLFKFGSLL
+390 KSNKLLKFGSLL

-419 SASDLRCGELEVRF
+419 SPSDLRCGELEVRF
-433 EDIELEKLNQ
+433 EGIELEKLNQ
-443 VIQEN
+443 VIQEK

-476 DLPFQEHIVKCNR
+476 ELPFQEHIVKCNR

-497 SKTNG
+497 IKTNG

-515 ENNIGLLLD
+515 ENNIGLRLD

-552 SDSDGSDWLPVDPD
+552 SDSDDSEWLPV
-566 VSSEGSSASPDI
+566 VSAEGNSTSPDI
-578 DVFSMEVLEDSPIT
+578 DVVSMEVLEDSAIA
-592 SSEDSSFNLTFRKSN
+592 SSKDSSFELISSKSN
-607 LDFDDSVWLPADS
+607 LDVSDSLWLPADS
-620 DGTLESD
+620 DVTVESD
-627 SSLEDGKIASDSNVW
+627 SSLEDGEIASDSNVL
-642 ASDDSS
+642 ASDHSS
-648 EASEGSDSFDDG
+648 EASESSDSLEYDL
-660 PEVVNIY
+660 EVVNIY

-672 RESLGF
+672 CESLGF
-678 NASQMRAFKMALA
+678 NASQMRAFKMALS
-691 KKIAVIQGP
+691 KKVAVIQGP

-713 RVLLQSASL
+713 RVLLQSACL
-722 WQEDG
+722 WQDDE
-727 KLSPILMVSYTNHA
+727 KRSPILMVSYTNHA

-749 PKEGKITV
+749 PKKGKIT
-757 RSRWF
+757 
-762 AMLAEQLR
+762 
-770 DLHSVRYWVRIRSD
+770 IRS
-784 PLCQPSKIV
+784 LCFAKLVEQRRHVQNGRYKARI

>member
-19 RWGNQGGSSS
+19 RWGNQGGISS
-29 EQDTNDPRTGGREPC
+29 EQDTNDPRTGGREPR

-72 ESERRETCQ
+72 ESERGETFQ

-88 GYMALKKI
+88 GYMALKEI

-101 PEDGILELANQSKR
+101 PEDGILELANKSKR
-115 FEALLKCTEIRP
+115 FEALLNCTEIRP

-181 DKFQPNDVIL
+181 DKFQPNDLIL

-201 QRFGHDIV
+201 QRFRHDIV
-209 DTTPLAELSEALEKL
+209 DTTPIAELSEALEKL
-224 KSDFPLQV
+224 KSDVSLQV
-232 DTEMLEKKVIRV
+232 DTEMLEKKVILV
-244 KELRDEISRR
+244 KELRDEIIRR
-254 RIESLRKR
+254 RIESLRKQD
-262 EDESD
+262 DESA

-287 VHGKPFLRANIV
+287 VHDKPFLRANIV
-299 GGSYNDLEH
+299 GGSYIDLEH

-342 IDSGR
+342 IDSDR
-347 KHAKDVSVYRDVT
+347 KHSKDISVYRNVT
-360 ILYPVCSGKGMVYRI
+360 VLYPVCSGKGMVYRI
-375 RFDWLHRNVKRVNWE
+375 RFDWLHRSVRHVKWE
-390 KSKLFKFGSLL
+390 KSKQLKFGSLL

-406 DFYNILFA
+406 DFYSLVFA

-419 SASDLRCGELEVRF
+419 NPGDLRCGELEVRF
-433 EDIELEKLNQ
+433 EGVQLEKLNEF
-443 VIQEN
+443 IKEKK
-448 EKFDMVESPAFFET
+448 KFDMVESPAFFET

-469 LQKIQPD
+469 LQKIQAD
-476 DLPFQEHIVKCNR
+476 ELPFQEHIVKCNR

-502 FFVMSDIINKEVE
+502 FFVMSDITDKEVE
-515 ENNIGLLLD
+515 ENNIGLLLHSS
-524 NNMEKD
+524 MEGD

-546 VFRKWD
+546 VLRKWD
-552 SDSDGSDWLPVDPD
+552 SDSDGSEWLPVDPD
-566 VSSEGSSASPDI
+566 VLTECDSASLDI
-578 DVFSMEVLEDSPIT
+578 DVFSMGESENSPLT
-592 SSEDSSFNLTFRKSN
+592 SSEDSLFELACKSN
-607 LDFDDSVWLPADS
+607 LDFEDNVLRLVDSNA
-620 DGTLESD
+620 TLSSD
-627 SSLEDGKIASDSNVW
+627 SSPSGVQVAPSASNL
-642 ASDDSS
+642 ASDDGS
-648 EASEGSDSFDDG
+648 EASEESDAFDPG

-667 DLEVD
+667 DLELHH
-672 RESLGF
+672 ESLGF
-678 NASQMRAFKMALA
+678 NASQMRAFKIALA

-722 WQEDG
+722 WQDEEE
-727 KLSPILMVSYTNHA
+727 LSPILMVSYTNHA

-749 PKEGKITV
+749 PKEGKITI

-762 AMLAEQLR
+762 AKLAEQ
-770 DLHSVRYWVRIRSD
+770 
-784 PLCQPSKIV
+784 

>member
-29 EQDTNDPRTGGREPC
+29 EQDTNDPRTGGREPR

-72 ESERRETCQ
+72 EIELRETFQ

-88 GYMALKKI
+88 GYMALKEI

-101 PEDGILELANQSKR
+101 PEDGILELANKSKR
-115 FEALLKCTEIRP
+115 FEALLNCTEIRP

-174 PLHSITD
+174 QLHSITD
-181 DKFQPNDVIL
+181 DNFQPDDVIL

-201 QRFGHDIV
+201 QRFRHDIV
-209 DTTPLAELSEALEKL
+209 DTTPIAELSEALEKL
-224 KSDFPLQV
+224 KSDVSLQV
-232 DTEMLEKKVIRV
+232 DTEMLEKKVILV
-244 KELRDEISRR
+244 KELRDEIIRR
-254 RIESLRKR
+254 RIESLRKQD
-262 EDESD
+262 DESA

-299 GGSYNDLEH
+299 GGSYIDLEH

-342 IDSGR
+342 IDSDR
-347 KHAKDVSVYRDVT
+347 KHSKDVSVYRNVT
-360 ILYPVCSGKGMVYRI
+360 VLYPVCSGKGMVYRI
-375 RFDWLHRNVKRVNWE
+375 RFDWLHRSVRHVKWE
-390 KSKLFKFGSLL
+390 KSKQLKFGSLL

-406 DFYNILFA
+406 DFYNLVFA

-419 SASDLRCGELEVRF
+419 NPGDLRCGELEVRF
-433 EDIELEKLNQ
+433 EGVQLEKLNEF
-443 VIQEN
+443 IKEKK
-448 EKFDMVESPAFFET
+448 KFDMVESPAFFET
-462 YRHVLEG
+462 YRHALEG

-476 DLPFQEHIVKCNR
+476 ELPFQEHIVKCNR

-502 FFVMSDIINKEVE
+502 FFVMSDITDKEVE
-515 ENNIGLLLD
+515 ENNIGLLLH
-524 NNMEKD
+524 NNMEGD

-546 VFRKWD
+546 VLRKWD
-552 SDSDGSDWLPVDPD
+552 SDSDGSEWLPVDPD
-566 VSSEGSSASPDI
+566 VLTECDSASLDI
-578 DVFSMEVLEDSPIT
+578 DVFSMGESEDSPLT
-592 SSEDSSFNLTFRKSN
+592 SSEDSLFELACKSN
-607 LDFDDSVWLPADS
+607 LDFEDNVLRSVDSNA
-620 DGTLESD
+620 TLNSD
-627 SSLEDGKIASDSNVW
+627 SSPSGVQAAPSASNL
-642 ASDDSS
+642 ASDDGS
-648 EASEGSDSFDDG
+648 EASEESDAFDPG

-667 DLEVD
+667 DLELHH
-672 RESLGF
+672 ESLGF
-678 NASQMRAFKMALA
+678 NASQMRAFKIALA

-722 WQEDG
+722 WQDEEE
-727 KLSPILMVSYTNHA
+727 LSPILMVSYTNHA

-749 PKEGKITV
+749 PKEGKITI

-762 AMLAEQLR
+762 AKLAEQ
-770 DLHSVRYWVRIRSD
+770 
-784 PLCQPSKIV
+784 

>member
-11 QVNDSSEP
+11 QVNNSSKQ
-19 RWGNQGGSSS
+19 RWGNQGERSS
-29 EQDTNDPRTGGREPC
+29 EQDTNIPRTRGREPR
-44 HWSRARGRRARGRS
+44 HWDRARGRRAPGRS
-58 RHVPALAPPKRRRT
+58 RQVPAPAPPKRRRT
-72 ESERRETCQ
+72 EIELRETFQ

-88 GYMALKKI
+88 GYMALKEI

-101 PEDGILELANQSKR
+101 PEDGILELANKSKR
-115 FEALLKCTEIRP
+115 FEALLKCAEIRP

-201 QRFGHDIV
+201 QRFRHDIV
-209 DTTPLAELSEALEKL
+209 DTTPIAELSEALEKL
-224 KSDFPLQV
+224 KSDVSLQV
-232 DTEMLEKKVIRV
+232 DTEMLEKKVILV
-244 KELRDEISRR
+244 KELRDEIIRR
-254 RIESLRKR
+254 RIESLRKQD
-262 EDESD
+262 DESA

-287 VHGKPFLRANIV
+287 VHDKPFLRANIV
-299 GGSYNDLEH
+299 GGSYIDLEH

-331 LRRKDNNRGAS
+331 LRWKDNNRGAS

-347 KHAKDVSVYRDVT
+347 KHSKDVSVYRNVT
-360 ILYPVCSGKGMVYRI
+360 VLYPVCSGKGMVYRI
-375 RFDWLHRNVKRVNWE
+375 RFDWLHRSVRHVKWE
-390 KSKLFKFGSLL
+390 KSKQLKFGSLL

-406 DFYNILFA
+406 DFYNLVFA

-419 SASDLRCGELEVRF
+419 NPGDLRCGELEVRF
-433 EDIELEKLNQ
+433 EGVQLEKLNEF
-443 VIQEN
+443 IKEKK
-448 EKFDMVESPAFFET
+448 KFDMVESPAFFET

-476 DLPFQEHIVKCNR
+476 ELPFQEHIVKCNR

-502 FFVMSDIINKEVE
+502 FFVMSDITDNEVE
-515 ENNIGLLLD
+515 ENKGLLLH
-524 NNMEKD
+524 NNMEGD

-546 VFRKWD
+546 VLRKWD
-552 SDSDGSDWLPVDPD
+552 SDSDGSEWLPVDPD
-566 VSSEGSSASPDI
+566 VLPEYDSASLDI
-578 DVFSMEVLEDSPIT
+578 DDFSMGESEDSPLT
-592 SSEDSSFNLTFRKSN
+592 SSEDSLFELACKSN
-607 LDFDDSVWLPADS
+607 LDFEDNVLRSVDSNA
-620 DGTLESD
+620 TLNSD
-627 SSLEDGKIASDSNVW
+627 SSPSGVQAAPSASNL
-642 ASDDSS
+642 ASDDGS
-648 EASEGSDSFDDG
+648 EASEESDAFDPW

-667 DLEVD
+667 DLELHH
-672 RESLGF
+672 ESLGF
-678 NASQMRAFKMALA
+678 NASQMRAFKIALA

-722 WQEDG
+722 WQDEEER
-727 KLSPILMVSYTNHA
+727 SPILMVSYTNHA

-749 PKEGKITV
+749 PKEGKITI

-762 AMLAEQLR
+762 AKLAEQ
-770 DLHSVRYWVRIRSD
+770 
-784 PLCQPSKIV
+784 

>member
-29 EQDTNDPRTGGREPC
+29 EQDTNDPRTGGREPR

-72 ESERRETCQ
+72 EIELRETFQ

-88 GYMALKKI
+88 GYMALKEI

-101 PEDGILELANQSKR
+101 PEDGILELANKSKR
-115 FEALLKCTEIRP
+115 FEALLNCTEIRP

-174 PLHSITD
+174 QLHSITD
-181 DKFQPNDVIL
+181 DNFQPDYVIL

-201 QRFGHDIV
+201 QRFRHDIV
-209 DTTPLAELSEALEKL
+209 DTTPIAELSEALEKL
-224 KSDFPLQV
+224 KSDVSLQV
-232 DTEMLEKKVIRV
+232 DTEMLEKKVILV
-244 KELRDEISRR
+244 KELRDEIIRR
-254 RIESLRKR
+254 RIESLRKQD
-262 EDESD
+262 DESA

-287 VHGKPFLRANIV
+287 VHDKPFLRANIV
-299 GGSYNDLEH
+299 GGSYIDLEH

-342 IDSGR
+342 IDSDR
-347 KHAKDVSVYRDVT
+347 KHSKDVSVYRNVT
-360 ILYPVCSGKGMVYRI
+360 VLYPVCSGKGMVYRI
-375 RFDWLHRNVKRVNWE
+375 RFDWLHRSVRHVKWE
-390 KSKLFKFGSLL
+390 KSKQLKFGSLL

-406 DFYNILFA
+406 DFYNLVFA

-419 SASDLRCGELEVRF
+419 NPGDLRCGELEVRF
-433 EDIELEKLNQ
+433 EGVQLEKLNEF
-443 VIQEN
+443 IKEKK
-448 EKFDMVESPAFFET
+448 KFDMVESPAFFET

-476 DLPFQEHIVKCNR
+476 ELPFQEHIVKCNR

-502 FFVMSDIINKEVE
+502 FFVMSDITDKEVE
-515 ENNIGLLLD
+515 ENNIGLLLH
-524 NNMEKD
+524 NNMEGD

-539 EDSFRGW
+539 EDGFRGW
-546 VFRKWD
+546 VLRKWD
-552 SDSDGSDWLPVDPD
+552 SDSDGSEWLPVDPD
-566 VSSEGSSASPDI
+566 VLTECDSASLDI
-578 DVFSMEVLEDSPIT
+578 DVFSMGESEDSPLT
-592 SSEDSSFNLTFRKSN
+592 SSEDSLFELACKSN
-607 LDFDDSVWLPADS
+607 LDFEDNVLRSVDSNA
-620 DGTLESD
+620 TLNSD
-627 SSLEDGKIASDSNVW
+627 SSPSGVQAAPSASNL
-642 ASDDSS
+642 ASDDGS
-648 EASEGSDSFDDG
+648 EASEESDAFDPG

-667 DLEVD
+667 DLELHH
-672 RESLGF
+672 ESLGF
-678 NASQMRAFKMALA
+678 NASQMRAFKIALA

-722 WQEDG
+722 WQDEEE
-727 KLSPILMVSYTNHA
+727 LSPILMVSYTNHA

-749 PKEGKITV
+749 PKEGKITI

-762 AMLAEQLR
+762 AKLAEQ
-770 DLHSVRYWVRIRSD
+770 
-784 PLCQPSKIV
+784 

>member
-11 QVNDSSEP
+11 QVNNSSKQ
-19 RWGNQGGSSS
+19 RWGNQGERSS
-29 EQDTNDPRTGGREPC
+29 EQDTNIPRTRGREPR
-44 HWSRARGRRARGRS
+44 HWDRARGRRAPGRS
-58 RHVPALAPPKRRRT
+58 RQVPAPAPPKRRRT
-72 ESERRETCQ
+72 EIELRETFQ

-88 GYMALKKI
+88 GYMALKEI

-101 PEDGILELANQSKR
+101 PEDGILELANKSKR
-115 FEALLKCTEIRP
+115 FEALLKCAEIRP

-201 QRFGHDIV
+201 QRFRHDTV
-209 DTTPLAELSEALEKL
+209 DTTPIAELSEALEKL
-224 KSDFPLQV
+224 KSDVSLQV
-232 DTEMLEKKVIRV
+232 DTEMLEKKVILV
-244 KELRDEISRR
+244 KELRDEIIRR
-254 RIESLRKR
+254 RIESLRKQD
-262 EDESD
+262 DESA

-287 VHGKPFLRANIV
+287 VHDKPFLRANIV
-299 GGSYNDLEH
+299 GGSYIDLEH

-331 LRRKDNNRGAS
+331 LRWKDNNRGAS

-347 KHAKDVSVYRDVT
+347 KHSKDVSVYRNVT
-360 ILYPVCSGKGMVYRI
+360 VLYPVCSGKGMVYRI
-375 RFDWLHRNVKRVNWE
+375 RFDWLHRSVRHVKWE
-390 KSKLFKFGSLL
+390 KSKQLKFGSLL

-406 DFYNILFA
+406 DFYNLVFA

-419 SASDLRCGELEVRF
+419 NPGDLRCGELEVRF
-433 EDIELEKLNQ
+433 EGVQLEKLNEF
-443 VIQEN
+443 IKEKK
-448 EKFDMVESPAFFET
+448 KFDMVESPAFFET

-476 DLPFQEHIVKCNR
+476 ELPFQEHIVKCNR

-502 FFVMSDIINKEVE
+502 FFVMSDITDNEVE
-515 ENNIGLLLD
+515 ENKGLLLH
-524 NNMEKD
+524 NNMEGD

-546 VFRKWD
+546 VLRKWD
-552 SDSDGSDWLPVDPD
+552 SDSDGSEWLPVDPD
-566 VSSEGSSASPDI
+566 VLPEYDSASLDI
-578 DVFSMEVLEDSPIT
+578 DDFSMGESEDSPLT
-592 SSEDSSFNLTFRKSN
+592 SSEDSLFELACKSN
-607 LDFDDSVWLPADS
+607 LDFEDNVLRSVDSNA
-620 DGTLESD
+620 TLNSD
-627 SSLEDGKIASDSNVW
+627 SSPSGVQAAPSASNL
-642 ASDDSS
+642 ASDDGS
-648 EASEGSDSFDDG
+648 EASEESDAFDPW

-667 DLEVD
+667 DLELHH
-672 RESLGF
+672 ESLGF
-678 NASQMRAFKMALA
+678 NASQMRAFKIALA

-722 WQEDG
+722 WQDEEER
-727 KLSPILMVSYTNHA
+727 SPILMVSYTNHA

-749 PKEGKITV
+749 PKEGKITI

-762 AMLAEQLR
+762 AKLAEQ
-770 DLHSVRYWVRIRSD
+770 
-784 PLCQPSKIV
+784 

>member
-29 EQDTNDPRTGGREPC
+29 EQDTNDPRTGGREPR

-72 ESERRETCQ
+72 EIELRETFQ

-88 GYMALKKI
+88 GYMALKEI

-101 PEDGILELANQSKR
+101 PEDGILELANKSKR
-115 FEALLKCTEIRP
+115 FEALLNCTEIRP

-174 PLHSITD
+174 QLHSITD
-181 DKFQPNDVIL
+181 DNFQPDDVIL

-201 QRFGHDIV
+201 QRFRHDTV
-209 DTTPLAELSEALEKL
+209 DTTPIAELSEALEKL
-224 KSDFPLQV
+224 KSDVSLQV
-232 DTEMLEKKVIRV
+232 DTEMLEKKVILV
-244 KELRDEISRR
+244 KELRDEIIRR
-254 RIESLRKR
+254 RIESLRKQD
-262 EDESD
+262 DESA

-287 VHGKPFLRANIV
+287 VHDKPFLRANIV
-299 GGSYNDLEH
+299 GGSYIDLEH

-342 IDSGR
+342 IDSDR
-347 KHAKDVSVYRDVT
+347 KHSKDVSVYRNVT
-360 ILYPVCSGKGMVYRI
+360 VLYPVCSGKGMVYRI
-375 RFDWLHRNVKRVNWE
+375 RFDWLHRSVRHVKWE
-390 KSKLFKFGSLL
+390 KSKQLKFGSLL

-406 DFYNILFA
+406 DFYNLVFA

-419 SASDLRCGELEVRF
+419 NPGDLRCGELEVRF
-433 EDIELEKLNQ
+433 EGVQLEKLNEF
-443 VIQEN
+443 IKEKK
-448 EKFDMVESPAFFET
+448 KFDMVESPAFFET

-476 DLPFQEHIVKCNR
+476 ELPFQEHIVKCNR

-502 FFVMSDIINKEVE
+502 FFVMSDITDKEVE
-515 ENNIGLLLD
+515 ENNIGLLLH
-524 NNMEKD
+524 NNMEGD

-546 VFRKWD
+546 VLRKWD
-552 SDSDGSDWLPVDPD
+552 SDSDGSEWLPVDPD
-566 VSSEGSSASPDI
+566 VLTECDSASLDI
-578 DVFSMEVLEDSPIT
+578 DVFSMGESEDSPLT
-592 SSEDSSFNLTFRKSN
+592 SSEDMLFELACKSN
-607 LDFDDSVWLPADS
+607 LDFQDNVLRSVDSNA
-620 DGTLESD
+620 TLNSD
-627 SSLEDGKIASDSNVW
+627 SSPSGVQAAPSASNL
-642 ASDDSS
+642 ASDDGS
-648 EASEGSDSFDDG
+648 EASEESDAFDPG

-667 DLEVD
+667 DLELHH
-672 RESLGF
+672 ESLGF
-678 NASQMRAFKMALA
+678 NASQMRAFKIALA

-722 WQEDG
+722 WQDEEE
-727 KLSPILMVSYTNHA
+727 LSPILMVSYTNHA

-749 PKEGKITV
+749 PKEGKITI

-762 AMLAEQLR
+762 AKLAEQ
-770 DLHSVRYWVRIRSD
+770 
-784 PLCQPSKIV
+784 

>member
-19 RWGNQGGSSS
+19 RWRNQGGSSS
-29 EQDTNDPRTGGREPC
+29 EQDTNDPRTGGREPR

-72 ESERRETCQ
+72 EIELRETFQ

-88 GYMALKKI
+88 GYMALKEI

-101 PEDGILELANQSKR
+101 PEDGILELANKSKR
-115 FEALLKCTEIRP
+115 FEALLNCTEIRP

-174 PLHSITD
+174 QLHSITD
-181 DKFQPNDVIL
+181 DNFQPDDVIL

-201 QRFGHDIV
+201 QRFRHDTV
-209 DTTPLAELSEALEKL
+209 DTTPIAELSEALEKL
-224 KSDFPLQV
+224 KSDVSLQV
-232 DTEMLEKKVIRV
+232 DTEMLEKKVILV
-244 KELRDEISRR
+244 KELRDEIIRR
-254 RIESLRKR
+254 RIESLRKQD
-262 EDESD
+262 DESA

-287 VHGKPFLRANIV
+287 VHDKPFLRANIV
-299 GGSYNDLEH
+299 GGSYIDLEH

-342 IDSGR
+342 IDSDR
-347 KHAKDVSVYRDVT
+347 KHSKDVSVYRNVT
-360 ILYPVCSGKGMVYRI
+360 VLYPVCSGKGMVYRI
-375 RFDWLHRNVKRVNWE
+375 RFDWLHRSVRHVKWE
-390 KSKLFKFGSLL
+390 KSKQLKFGSLL

-406 DFYNILFA
+406 DFYNLVFA

-419 SASDLRCGELEVRF
+419 NPGDLRCGELEVRF
-433 EDIELEKLNQ
+433 EGVQLEKLNEF
-443 VIQEN
+443 IKEKK
-448 EKFDMVESPAFFET
+448 KFDMVESPAFFET

-476 DLPFQEHIVKCNR
+476 ELPFQEHIVKCNR

-502 FFVMSDIINKEVE
+502 FFVMSDITDKEVE
-515 ENNIGLLLD
+515 ENNIGLLLH
-524 NNMEKD
+524 NNMEGD

-546 VFRKWD
+546 VLRKWD
-552 SDSDGSDWLPVDPD
+552 SDSDGSEWLPVDPD
-566 VSSEGSSASPDI
+566 VLTECDSASLDI
-578 DVFSMEVLEDSPIT
+578 DVFSMGESEDSPLT
-592 SSEDSSFNLTFRKSN
+592 SSEDSLFELACKSN
-607 LDFDDSVWLPADS
+607 LDFEDNVLRSV
-620 DGTLESD
+620 DG
-627 SSLEDGKIASDSNVW
+627 
-642 ASDDSS
+642 S
-648 EASEGSDSFDDG
+648 EASEESDAFDPG

-667 DLEVD
+667 DLELHH
-672 RESLGF
+672 ENLGF
-678 NASQMRAFKMALA
+678 NASQMRAFKIALA

-722 WQEDG
+722 WQDEEE
-727 KLSPILMVSYTNHA
+727 LSPILMVSYTNHA

-749 PKEGKITV
+749 PKEGKITI

-762 AMLAEQLR
+762 AKLAEQ
-770 DLHSVRYWVRIRSD
+770 
-784 PLCQPSKIV
+784 

>member
-29 EQDTNDPRTGGREPC
+29 EQDTNDPRTGGREPR

-72 ESERRETCQ
+72 EIELRETFQ

-88 GYMALKKI
+88 GYMALKEI

-101 PEDGILELANQSKR
+101 PEDGILELANKSKR
-115 FEALLKCTEIRP
+115 FEALLNCTEIRP

-159 TKFLLLHLSSFVRKI
+159 TKFLPLHLSSFVRKI
-174 PLHSITD
+174 QLHSITD
-181 DKFQPNDVIL
+181 DNFQPDDVIL

-201 QRFGHDIV
+201 QRFRHDTV
-209 DTTPLAELSEALEKL
+209 DTTPIAELSEALEKL
-224 KSDFPLQV
+224 KSDVSLQV
-232 DTEMLEKKVIRV
+232 DTEMLEKKVILV
-244 KELRDEISRR
+244 KELRDEIIRR
-254 RIESLRKR
+254 RIESLRKQD
-262 EDESD
+262 DESA

-287 VHGKPFLRANIV
+287 VHDKPFLRANIV
-299 GGSYNDLEH
+299 GGSYIDLEH

-317 REDFIIPLRQGIKE
+317 REDFVIPLRQGIKE
-331 LRRKDNNRGAS
+331 LRWKDNNRGAS

-347 KHAKDVSVYRDVT
+347 KHSKDVSVYRNVT
-360 ILYPVCSGKGMVYRI
+360 VLYPVCSGKGMVYRI
-375 RFDWLHRNVKRVNWE
+375 RFDWLHRSVRHVKWE
-390 KSKLFKFGSLL
+390 KSKQLKFGSLL

-406 DFYNILFA
+406 DFYNLVFA

-419 SASDLRCGELEVRF
+419 NPGDLRCGELEVRF
-433 EDIELEKLNQ
+433 EGVQLEKLNEF
-443 VIQEN
+443 IKEKK
-448 EKFDMVESPAFFET
+448 KFDMVESPAFFET

-476 DLPFQEHIVKCNR
+476 ELPFQEHIVKCNR

-502 FFVMSDIINKEVE
+502 FFVMSDITDNEVE
-515 ENNIGLLLD
+515 ENNGLLLH
-524 NNMEKD
+524 NNMEGD

-546 VFRKWD
+546 VLRKWD
-552 SDSDGSDWLPVDPD
+552 SDSDGSEWLPVDPD
-566 VSSEGSSASPDI
+566 VLLEYDSASLDI
-578 DVFSMEVLEDSPIT
+578 DDFSMGESEDSPLT
-592 SSEDSSFNLTFRKSN
+592 SSEDNLFELACKSN
-607 LDFDDSVWLPADS
+607 LDFEDNVLRSVDSSA
-620 DGTLESD
+620 TLNSD
-627 SSLEDGKIASDSNVW
+627 SSPSGVQAAPSASNL
-642 ASDDSS
+642 ASDDGS
-648 EASEGSDSFDDG
+648 EASEENDAFDPG

-667 DLEVD
+667 DLELHH
-672 RESLGF
+672 ESLGF
-678 NASQMRAFKMALA
+678 NASQMRAFKIALA

-722 WQEDG
+722 WQDEDE
-727 KLSPILMVSYTNHA
+727 LSPILMVSYTNHA

-749 PKEGKITV
+749 PKEGKITI

-762 AMLAEQLR
+762 AKLAEQ
-770 DLHSVRYWVRIRSD
+770 
-784 PLCQPSKIV
+784 

>member
-1 MASTRKRRYS
+1 MASTRKRRYT
-11 QVNDSSEP
+11 QVNNSSKQ
-19 RWGNQGGSSS
+19 RWGNQGERSS
-29 EQDTNDPRTGGREPC
+29 EQDTNIPRTRGREPR
-44 HWSRARGRRARGRS
+44 HWDRARGRRAPGRS
-58 RHVPALAPPKRRRT
+58 RQVPAPAPPKRRRT
-72 ESERRETCQ
+72 EIELRETFQ

-88 GYMALKKI
+88 GYMALKEI

-101 PEDGILELANQSKR
+101 PEDGILELANKSKR
-115 FEALLKCTEIRP
+115 FEALLNCTEIRP

-136 VHLCALSDQVTQH
+136 VHLCASSDQVTQH

-174 PLHSITD
+174 QLHSITD
-181 DKFQPNDVIL
+181 DNFQPDDVIL

-201 QRFGHDIV
+201 QRFRHDIV
-209 DTTPLAELSEALEKL
+209 DTTPIAELSEALEKL
-224 KSDFPLQV
+224 KSDVSLQV
-232 DTEMLEKKVIRV
+232 DTEMLEKKVILV
-244 KELRDEISRR
+244 KELRDEIIRR
-254 RIESLRKR
+254 RIESLRKQD
-262 EDESD
+262 DESA

-287 VHGKPFLRANIV
+287 VHDKPFLRANIV
-299 GGSYNDLEH
+299 GGSYIDLEH

-342 IDSGR
+342 IDSDR
-347 KHAKDVSVYRDVT
+347 KHSKDVSVYRNVT
-360 ILYPVCSGKGMVYRI
+360 VLYPVCSGKGMVYRI
-375 RFDWLHRNVKRVNWE
+375 RFDWLHRSVRHVKWE
-390 KSKLFKFGSLL
+390 KSKQLKFGSLL

-406 DFYNILFA
+406 DFYNLVFA

-419 SASDLRCGELEVRF
+419 NPGDLRCGELEVRF
-433 EDIELEKLNQ
+433 EGVQLEKLNEF
-443 VIQEN
+443 IKEKK
-448 EKFDMVESPAFFET
+448 KFDMVESPAFFET

-476 DLPFQEHIVKCNR
+476 ELPFQEHIVKCNR

-502 FFVMSDIINKEVE
+502 FFVMSDITDKEVE
-515 ENNIGLLLD
+515 DNNIGLLLH
-524 NNMEKD
+524 NNMEGD

-546 VFRKWD
+546 VLRKWD
-552 SDSDGSDWLPVDPD
+552 SDSDGSEWLPVDPD
-566 VSSEGSSASPDI
+566 VLTECDSASLDI
-578 DVFSMEVLEDSPIT
+578 DVFSMGESEDSPLT
-592 SSEDSSFNLTFRKSN
+592 SSEDSLFELACKSN
-607 LDFDDSVWLPADS
+607 LDFEDNVLRSVDSNA
-620 DGTLESD
+620 TLNSD
-627 SSLEDGKIASDSNVW
+627 SSPSGVQAAPSASNL
-642 ASDDSS
+642 ASDDGS
-648 EASEGSDSFDDG
+648 EASEESDAFDPG

-667 DLEVD
+667 DLELHH
-672 RESLGF
+672 ESLGF
-678 NASQMRAFKMALA
+678 NASQMRAFKIALA

-722 WQEDG
+722 WQDEEE
-727 KLSPILMVSYTNHA
+727 LSPILMVSYTNHA

-749 PKEGKITV
+749 PKEGKITI

-762 AMLAEQLR
+762 AKLAEQ
-770 DLHSVRYWVRIRSD
+770 
-784 PLCQPSKIV
+784 

>member
-29 EQDTNDPRTGGREPC
+29 EQDTNDPRTGGREPR

-72 ESERRETCQ
+72 EIELRETFQ

-88 GYMALKKI
+88 GYMALKEI

-101 PEDGILELANQSKR
+101 PEDGILELANKSKR
-115 FEALLKCTEIRP
+115 FEALLNCTEIRP

-174 PLHSITD
+174 QLHSITD
-181 DKFQPNDVIL
+181 DNFQPDDVIL

-201 QRFGHDIV
+201 QRFRNDTV
-209 DTTPLAELSEALEKL
+209 DTTPIAELSEALEKL
-224 KSDFPLQV
+224 KSDVSLQV
-232 DTEMLEKKVIRV
+232 DTEMLEKKVILV
-244 KELRDEISRR
+244 KELRDEIIRR
-254 RIESLRKR
+254 RIESLRKQD
-262 EDESD
+262 DESA

-287 VHGKPFLRANIV
+287 VHDKPFLRANIV
-299 GGSYNDLEH
+299 GGSYIDLEH

-342 IDSGR
+342 IDSDR
-347 KHAKDVSVYRDVT
+347 KHSKDVSVYRNVT
-360 ILYPVCSGKGMVYRI
+360 VLYPVCSGKGMVYRI
-375 RFDWLHRNVKRVNWE
+375 RFDWLHRSVRHVKWE
-390 KSKLFKFGSLL
+390 KSKQLKFGSLL

-406 DFYNILFA
+406 DFYNLVFA

-419 SASDLRCGELEVRF
+419 NPGDLRCGELEVRF
-433 EDIELEKLNQ
+433 EGVQLEKLNEF
-443 VIQEN
+443 IKEKK
-448 EKFDMVESPAFFET
+448 KFDMVESPAFFET

-476 DLPFQEHIVKCNR
+476 ELPFQEHIVKCNR

-502 FFVMSDIINKEVE
+502 FFVMSDITDKEVE
-515 ENNIGLLLD
+515 ENNIGLLLH
-524 NNMEKD
+524 NNMEGD

-546 VFRKWD
+546 VLRKWD
-552 SDSDGSDWLPVDPD
+552 SDSDGSEWLPVDPD
-566 VSSEGSSASPDI
+566 VLTECDSASLDI
-578 DVFSMEVLEDSPIT
+578 DVFSMGESEDSPLT
-592 SSEDSSFNLTFRKSN
+592 SSEDSLFELACKSN
-607 LDFDDSVWLPADS
+607 LDFEDNVLRSVDSNA
-620 DGTLESD
+620 TLNSD
-627 SSLEDGKIASDSNVW
+627 SSPSGVQAAPSASNL
-642 ASDDSS
+642 ASDDGS
-648 EASEGSDSFDDG
+648 EASEESDAFDPG

-667 DLEVD
+667 DLELHH
-672 RESLGF
+672 ESLGF
-678 NASQMRAFKMALA
+678 NASQMRAFKIALA

-722 WQEDG
+722 WQDEEE
-727 KLSPILMVSYTNHA
+727 LSPILMVSYTNHA

-749 PKEGKITV
+749 PKEGKITI

-762 AMLAEQLR
+762 AKLAEQ
-770 DLHSVRYWVRIRSD
+770 
-784 PLCQPSKIV
+784 

>member
-1 MASTRKRRYS
+1 MASTRKRRYR

-19 RWGNQGGSSS
+19 RWGNQAGSSS
-29 EQDTNDPRTGGREPC
+29 EQDTNNPRTGGREPR

-72 ESERRETCQ
+72 ESERGETFQ

-88 GYMALKKI
+88 GYMALKEI

-101 PEDGILELANQSKR
+101 PEDGILELANKSKR
-115 FEALLKCTEIRP
+115 FEALLNCTEIRP

-159 TKFLLLHLSSFVRKI
+159 TKFLPLHLSSFVRKI
-174 PLHSITD
+174 QLHSITD
-181 DKFQPNDVIL
+181 DNFQPDDVIL

-201 QRFGHDIV
+201 QRFRHDIV
-209 DTTPLAELSEALEKL
+209 DTTPIAELSEALEKL
-224 KSDFPLQV
+224 KSDVSLQV
-232 DTEMLEKKVIRV
+232 DTEMLERKVILV
-244 KELRDEISRR
+244 KELRDEIIRR
-254 RIESLRKR
+254 RIESLRKQD
-262 EDESD
+262 DESA

-287 VHGKPFLRANIV
+287 VHDKPFLRANIV
-299 GGSYNDLEH
+299 GGSYMDLEH

-347 KHAKDVSVYRDVT
+347 KHSKDVSVYRNVT
-360 ILYPVCSGKGMVYRI
+360 VLYPVCSGKGMVYRI
-375 RFDWLHRNVKRVNWE
+375 RFDWLHRSVRHVKWE
-390 KSKLFKFGSLL
+390 KSKQLKFGSLL

-406 DFYNILFA
+406 DFYNLVFA

-419 SASDLRCGELEVRF
+419 NPGDLRCGELEVRF
-433 EDIELEKLNQ
+433 EGVQLEKLNEF
-443 VIQEN
+443 IKEKK
-448 EKFDMVESPAFFET
+448 KFDMVESPAFFET

-476 DLPFQEHIVKCNR
+476 ELPFQEHIVKCNR

-502 FFVMSDIINKEVE
+502 FFVMSDITDNEVE
-515 ENNIGLLLD
+515 ENNGLLLH
-524 NNMEKD
+524 NNMEGD

-546 VFRKWD
+546 VLRKWD
-552 SDSDGSDWLPVDPD
+552 SDSDGSEWLPVDPD
-566 VSSEGSSASPDI
+566 VLLEYDSASLDI
-578 DVFSMEVLEDSPIT
+578 DDFSMGESEDSPLT
-592 SSEDSSFNLTFRKSN
+592 SSEDNLFELACKSN
-607 LDFDDSVWLPADS
+607 LDFEDNVLRSVDSSA
-620 DGTLESD
+620 TLNSD
-627 SSLEDGKIASDSNVW
+627 SSPSGVQAAPSASNL
-642 ASDDSS
+642 ASDDGS
-648 EASEGSDSFDDG
+648 EASEESDAFDPG

-667 DLEVD
+667 DLELHH
-672 RESLGF
+672 ESLGF
-678 NASQMRAFKMALA
+678 NASQMRAFKIALA

-722 WQEDG
+722 WQDEDE
-727 KLSPILMVSYTNHA
+727 LSPILMVSYTNHA

-749 PKEGKITV
+749 PKEGKITI

-762 AMLAEQLR
+762 AKLAEQ
-770 DLHSVRYWVRIRSD
+770 
-784 PLCQPSKIV
+784 

>member
-29 EQDTNDPRTGGREPC
+29 EQDTNDPRTGGREPR

-72 ESERRETCQ
+72 EIELRETFQ

-88 GYMALKKI
+88 GYMALKEI

-101 PEDGILELANQSKR
+101 PEDGILELANKSKR
-115 FEALLKCTEIRP
+115 FEALLNCTEIRP

-174 PLHSITD
+174 QLHSITD
-181 DKFQPNDVIL
+181 DNFQPDDVIR

-201 QRFGHDIV
+201 QRFRHDTV
-209 DTTPLAELSEALEKL
+209 DTTPIAELSEALEKL
-224 KSDFPLQV
+224 KSDVSLQV
-232 DTEMLEKKVIRV
+232 DTEMLEKKVILV
-244 KELRDEISRR
+244 KELRDEIIRR
-254 RIESLRKR
+254 RIESLRKQD
-262 EDESD
+262 DESA

-287 VHGKPFLRANIV
+287 VHDKPFLRANIV
-299 GGSYNDLEH
+299 GGSYIDLEH

-342 IDSGR
+342 IDSDR
-347 KHAKDVSVYRDVT
+347 KHSKDVSVYRNVT
-360 ILYPVCSGKGMVYRI
+360 VLYPVCSGKGMVYRI
-375 RFDWLHRNVKRVNWE
+375 RFDWLHRSVRHVKWE
-390 KSKLFKFGSLL
+390 KSKQLKFGSLL

-406 DFYNILFA
+406 DFYNLVFA

-419 SASDLRCGELEVRF
+419 NPGDLRCGELEVRF
-433 EDIELEKLNQ
+433 EGVQLEKLNEF
-443 VIQEN
+443 IKEKK
-448 EKFDMVESPAFFET
+448 KFDMVESPAFFET

-476 DLPFQEHIVKCNR
+476 ELPFQEHIVKCNR

-502 FFVMSDIINKEVE
+502 FFVMSDITDKEVE
-515 ENNIGLLLD
+515 ENNIGLLLH
-524 NNMEKD
+524 NNMEGD

-546 VFRKWD
+546 VLRKWD
-552 SDSDGSDWLPVDPD
+552 SDSDGSEWLPVDPD
-566 VSSEGSSASPDI
+566 VLTECDSASLDI
-578 DVFSMEVLEDSPIT
+578 DVFSMGESEDSPLT
-592 SSEDSSFNLTFRKSN
+592 SSEDSLFELACKSN
-607 LDFDDSVWLPADS
+607 LDFEDNVLRSVDSNA
-620 DGTLESD
+620 TLNSD
-627 SSLEDGKIASDSNVW
+627 SSPSGVQAAPSASNL
-642 ASDDSS
+642 ASDDGS
-648 EASEGSDSFDDG
+648 EASEESDAFDPG

-667 DLEVD
+667 DLELHH
-672 RESLGF
+672 ESLGF
-678 NASQMRAFKMALA
+678 NASQMRAFKIALA

-722 WQEDG
+722 WQDEEE
-727 KLSPILMVSYTNHA
+727 LSPILMVSYTNHA

-749 PKEGKITV
+749 PKEGKITI

-762 AMLAEQLR
+762 AKLAEQ
-770 DLHSVRYWVRIRSD
+770 
-784 PLCQPSKIV
+784 

>member
-29 EQDTNDPRTGGREPC
+29 EQDTNDPRTGGREPR

-72 ESERRETCQ
+72 ESERGETFQ

-88 GYMALKKI
+88 GYMALKEI

-101 PEDGILELANQSKR
+101 PEDGILELANKSKR
-115 FEALLKCTEIRP
+115 FEALLNCTEIRP

-174 PLHSITD
+174 QLHSITD
-181 DKFQPNDVIL
+181 DNFQPDDVIL

-201 QRFGHDIV
+201 QRFRHDIM
-209 DTTPLAELSEALEKL
+209 DTTPIAELSEALEKL
-224 KSDFPLQV
+224 KSDVSLQV
-232 DTEMLEKKVIRV
+232 DTEMLEKKVILV
-244 KELRDEISRR
+244 KELRDEIIRR
-254 RIESLRKR
+254 RIESLRKQD
-262 EDESD
+262 DESA

-287 VHGKPFLRANIV
+287 VHDKPFLRANIV
-299 GGSYNDLEH
+299 GGSYIDLEH

-342 IDSGR
+342 IDSDR
-347 KHAKDVSVYRDVT
+347 KHSKDVSVYRNVT
-360 ILYPVCSGKGMVYRI
+360 VLYPVCSGKGMVYRI
-375 RFDWLHRNVKRVNWE
+375 RFDWLHRSVRHVKWE
-390 KSKLFKFGSLL
+390 KSKQLKFGSLL

-406 DFYNILFA
+406 DFYNLVFA

-419 SASDLRCGELEVRF
+419 NPGDLRCGELEVRF
-433 EDIELEKLNQ
+433 EGVQLEKLNEF
-443 VIQEN
+443 IKEKK
-448 EKFDMVESPAFFET
+448 KFDMVESPAFFET

-476 DLPFQEHIVKCNR
+476 ELPFQEHIVKCNR

-502 FFVMSDIINKEVE
+502 FFVMSDITDNEVE
-515 ENNIGLLLD
+515 ENNGLLLH
-524 NNMEKD
+524 NNMEGD

-546 VFRKWD
+546 VLRKWD
-552 SDSDGSDWLPVDPD
+552 SDSDGSEWLPVDPD
-566 VSSEGSSASPDI
+566 VLLEYDSASLDI
-578 DVFSMEVLEDSPIT
+578 DDFSMGESEDSPLT
-592 SSEDSSFNLTFRKSN
+592 SSEDSLFELACKSN
-607 LDFDDSVWLPADS
+607 LDFEDNVLRSVDSNA
-620 DGTLESD
+620 TLNSD
-627 SSLEDGKIASDSNVW
+627 SSPSGVQAAPSASNL
-642 ASDDSS
+642 ASDDGS
-648 EASEGSDSFDDG
+648 EASEESDAFDPG

-667 DLEVD
+667 DLELHH
-672 RESLGF
+672 ESLGF
-678 NASQMRAFKMALA
+678 NASQMRAFKIALA

-722 WQEDG
+722 WQDEEE
-727 KLSPILMVSYTNHA
+727 LSPILMVSYTNHA

-749 PKEGKITV
+749 PKEGKITI

-762 AMLAEQLR
+762 AKLAEQ
-770 DLHSVRYWVRIRSD
+770 
-784 PLCQPSKIV
+784 

>member
-1 MASTRKRRYS
+1 MASTRKRRYT
-11 QVNDSSEP
+11 QVNNSSKQ
-19 RWGNQGGSSS
+19 RWGNQGERSS
-29 EQDTNDPRTGGREPC
+29 EQDTNIPRTRGREPR
-44 HWSRARGRRARGRS
+44 HWDRARGRRAPGRS
-58 RHVPALAPPKRRRT
+58 RQVPAPAPPKRRRT
-72 ESERRETCQ
+72 EIELRETFQ

-88 GYMALKKI
+88 AYMALKEI

-101 PEDGILELANQSKR
+101 PEDGILELANKSKR
-115 FEALLKCTEIRP
+115 FEALLNCTEIRP

-136 VHLCALSDQVTQH
+136 VHLCASSDQVTQH

-174 PLHSITD
+174 QLHSITD
-181 DKFQPNDVIL
+181 DNFQPDDVIL

-201 QRFGHDIV
+201 QRFRHDTV
-209 DTTPLAELSEALEKL
+209 DTTPIAELSEALEKL
-224 KSDFPLQV
+224 KSDVSLQV
-232 DTEMLEKKVIRV
+232 DTEMLEKKVILV
-244 KELRDEISRR
+244 KELRDEIIRR
-254 RIESLRKR
+254 RIESLRKQD
-262 EDESD
+262 DESA

-287 VHGKPFLRANIV
+287 VHDKPFLRANIV
-299 GGSYNDLEH
+299 GGSYIDLEH

-342 IDSGR
+342 IDSDR
-347 KHAKDVSVYRDVT
+347 KHSKDVSVYRNVT
-360 ILYPVCSGKGMVYRI
+360 VLYPVCSGKGMVYRI
-375 RFDWLHRNVKRVNWE
+375 RFDWLHRSVRHVKWE
-390 KSKLFKFGSLL
+390 KSKQLKFGSLL

-406 DFYNILFA
+406 DFYNLVFA

-419 SASDLRCGELEVRF
+419 NPGDLRCGELEVRF
-433 EDIELEKLNQ
+433 EGVQLEKLNEF
-443 VIQEN
+443 IKEKK
-448 EKFDMVESPAFFET
+448 KFDMVESPAFFET

-476 DLPFQEHIVKCNR
+476 ELPFQEHIVKCNR

-502 FFVMSDIINKEVE
+502 FFVMSDITDKEVE
-515 ENNIGLLLD
+515 DNNIGLLLH
-524 NNMEKD
+524 NNMEGD

-546 VFRKWD
+546 VLRKWD
-552 SDSDGSDWLPVDPD
+552 SDSDGSEWLPVDPD
-566 VSSEGSSASPDI
+566 VLTECDSASLDI
-578 DVFSMEVLEDSPIT
+578 DVFSMGESEDSPLT
-592 SSEDSSFNLTFRKSN
+592 SSEDSLFELACKSN
-607 LDFDDSVWLPADS
+607 LDFEDNVLRSVDSNA
-620 DGTLESD
+620 TLNSD
-627 SSLEDGKIASDSNVW
+627 SSPSGVQAAPSASNL
-642 ASDDSS
+642 ASDDGS
-648 EASEGSDSFDDG
+648 EASEESDAFDPG

-667 DLEVD
+667 DLELHH
-672 RESLGF
+672 ESLGF
-678 NASQMRAFKMALA
+678 NASQMRAFKIALA

-722 WQEDG
+722 WQDEEE
-727 KLSPILMVSYTNHA
+727 LSPILMVSYTNHA

-749 PKEGKITV
+749 PKEGKITI

-762 AMLAEQLR
+762 AKLAEQ
-770 DLHSVRYWVRIRSD
+770 
-784 PLCQPSKIV
+784 

>member
-11 QVNDSSEP
+11 QVNNSSEP
-19 RWGNQGGSSS
+19 RWGNQGERSS
-29 EQDTNDPRTGGREPC
+29 EQDTNNPRTRGREPR
-44 HWSRARGRRARGRS
+44 HWDRARGRRAPGRS
-58 RHVPALAPPKRRRT
+58 RQVPAPAPPKRRRT
-72 ESERRETCQ
+72 EIELRETFQ

-88 GYMALKKI
+88 GYMALKEI
-96 CDSNC
+96 CESNC
-101 PEDGILELANQSKR
+101 PEDGILELANKSKR
-115 FEALLKCTEIRP
+115 FEALLNCTEIRP

-174 PLHSITD
+174 QLHSITD
-181 DKFQPNDVIL
+181 DNFQPDDVIL

-224 KSDFPLQV
+224 KSDVSLQV

-244 KELRDEISRR
+244 KELRDEINRR
-254 RIESLRKR
+254 QIQSLRKQ

-287 VHGKPFLRANIV
+287 VHGKPFLRVNIV
-299 GGSYNDLEH
+299 DGSYNDLEH

-331 LRRKDNNRGAS
+331 LRRKDNDRGAGVG
-342 IDSGR
+342 SGR
-347 KHAKDVSVYRDVT
+347 KHAKDVSIYRNVT
-360 ILYPVCSGKGMVYRI
+360 VLYPVCSGKGMVYRI
-375 RFDWLHRNVKRVNWE
+375 RFDWRHRSVKHVNWE
-390 KSKLFKFGSLL
+390 KSNKLLKFGSLL

-419 SASDLRCGELEVRF
+419 SPSDLRCGELEVRF
-433 EDIELEKLNQ
+433 EGIELEKLNQ
-443 VIQEN
+443 VIQEK

-476 DLPFQEHIVKCNR
+476 ELPFQEHIVKCNR

-497 SKTNG
+497 IKTNG

-552 SDSDGSDWLPVDPD
+552 SDSDDSEWLPV
-566 VSSEGSSASPDI
+566 VSAEGNSTSPDI
-578 DVFSMEVLEDSPIT
+578 DVVSMEVLEDSAIA
-592 SSEDSSFNLTFRKSN
+592 SSKDSSFELISSKSN
-607 LDFDDSVWLPADS
+607 LDVSDSLWFPADS
-620 DGTLESD
+620 DVTVESD
-627 SSLEDGKIASDSNVW
+627 SSLEDGEIASDSNVL
-642 ASDDSS
+642 ASDHSS
-648 EASEGSDSFDDG
+648 EASESSDSLEYDL
-660 PEVVNIY
+660 EVVNIY
-667 DLEVD
+667 DLDVD
-672 RESLGF
+672 CESLGF
-678 NASQMRAFKMALA
+678 NASQMRAFKMALS
-691 KKIAVIQGP
+691 KKVAVIQGP

-713 RVLLQSASL
+713 RVLLQSACL
-722 WQEDG
+722 WQDDE
-727 KLSPILMVSYTNHA
+727 KRSPILMVSYTNHA

-749 PKEGKITV
+749 PKKGKITM
-757 RSRWF
+757 RSLCF
-762 AMLAEQLR
+762 AKLVEQR
-770 DLHSVRYWVRIRSD
+770 RHVQNGRYKARI
-784 PLCQPSKIV
+784 

>member
-29 EQDTNDPRTGGREPC
+29 EQDTNDPRTGGREPR

-72 ESERRETCQ
+72 EIELRETFQ

-88 GYMALKKI
+88 GYMALKEI

-101 PEDGILELANQSKR
+101 PEDGILELANKSKR
-115 FEALLKCTEIRP
+115 FEALLNCTEIRA

-174 PLHSITD
+174 QLHSITD
-181 DKFQPNDVIL
+181 DNFQPDDVIL

-201 QRFGHDIV
+201 QRFRHDIV
-209 DTTPLAELSEALEKL
+209 DTTPIAELSEALEKL
-224 KSDFPLQV
+224 KSDVSLQV
-232 DTEMLEKKVIRV
+232 DTEMLEKKVILV
-244 KELRDEISRR
+244 KELRDEIIRR
-254 RIESLRKR
+254 RIESLRKQD
-262 EDESD
+262 DESA

-287 VHGKPFLRANIV
+287 VHDKPFLRANIV
-299 GGSYNDLEH
+299 GGSYIDLEH

-342 IDSGR
+342 IDSDR
-347 KHAKDVSVYRDVT
+347 KHSKDVSVYRNVT
-360 ILYPVCSGKGMVYRI
+360 VLYPVCSGKGMVYRI
-375 RFDWLHRNVKRVNWE
+375 RFDWLHRSVRHVKWE
-390 KSKLFKFGSLL
+390 KSKQLKFGSLL

-406 DFYNILFA
+406 DFYNLVFA

-419 SASDLRCGELEVRF
+419 NPGDLRCGELEVRF
-433 EDIELEKLNQ
+433 EGVQLEKLNEF
-443 VIQEN
+443 IKEKK
-448 EKFDMVESPAFFET
+448 KFDMVESPAFFET

-476 DLPFQEHIVKCNR
+476 ELPFQEHIVKCNR

-502 FFVMSDIINKEVE
+502 FFVMSDITDKEVE
-515 ENNIGLLLD
+515 ENNIGLLLH
-524 NNMEKD
+524 NNMEGD

-546 VFRKWD
+546 VLRKWD
-552 SDSDGSDWLPVDPD
+552 SDSDGSEWLPVDPD
-566 VSSEGSSASPDI
+566 VLTECDSASLDI
-578 DVFSMEVLEDSPIT
+578 DVFSMGESEDSPLT
-592 SSEDSSFNLTFRKSN
+592 SSEDMLFELACKSN
-607 LDFDDSVWLPADS
+607 LDFQDNVLRSVDSNA
-620 DGTLESD
+620 TLNSD
-627 SSLEDGKIASDSNVW
+627 SSPSGVQAAPSASNL
-642 ASDDSS
+642 ASDDGS
-648 EASEGSDSFDDG
+648 EASEESDAFDPG

-667 DLEVD
+667 DLELHH
-672 RESLGF
+672 ESLGF
-678 NASQMRAFKMALA
+678 NASQMRAFKIALA

-722 WQEDG
+722 WQDEEE
-727 KLSPILMVSYTNHA
+727 LSPILMVSYTNHA

-749 PKEGKITV
+749 PKEGKITI

-762 AMLAEQLR
+762 AKLAEQ
-770 DLHSVRYWVRIRSD
+770 
-784 PLCQPSKIV
+784 